1 MLFHPIIN
9 QLANLDMTFLVK
21 PAENQCIEGQTACF
35 CPFCQKEAANDDA
48 GSKAKQT
55 PHLIIYKDERGG
67 LYNGVGVDDDRQA
80 EHGAVRWMCTKTG
93 KHGYGAL
100 ELYAAMRNLPM
111 HGASLLRLC
120 HDLVVR
126 VYGDAENVRAK
137 YPMLFSKMDYR
148 TIAVQN
154 IDTFSFIPKVDF
166 NPQELAALGCE
177 VTMVKGLPSF
187 GFGRDFN
194 TKMLNDDFRIYAVD
208 QVTLPNAVRDG
219 KQVSEVIYGTPWNPL
234 FVCFATDVIAPQ
246 GSCGCLFRPAMQQP
260 PIVFSTT
267 EEHSVKK
274 VSRWLMGDKSLV
286 VDVGLKKKYS
296 VGGVEELKAGIGT
309 HDRYVADLNSML
321 FGKKADVMING
332 GTNNIGDLESSQL
345 SENGAGVADKKTM
358 AVAGRFSF
366 KGKTFDDNIRGDYTV
381 GSDRG
386 HQISRTATENYLQGG
401 NLFTASDNDSH
412 DKSSWITSRNFFCKR
427 FKRQIVKASLM
438 VFYNKSRQMGQS
450 RSAMADVKPLD
461 NTAWLDSLSQWE
473 AATPSP
479 FRGAINRVMAQNL
492 TRQTTLNTLMSI
504 SSRLAFGKSKG
515 RYGNMI
521 DWSLRLKYNTGNGK
535 TFNINDLY
543 YFDEGS
549 RDFRDNY
556 YDKPSKSYSVNLQ
569 ASYAH
574 RLTSKADHVNSLFA
588 YFSASVLHAY
598 DTSDNNL
605 YRLDQLADYTQGRYP
620 LGMLPSAADDL
631 FDVLDET
638 NSSHN
643 SSRNTMA
650 DGSLRLEM
658 RHGDGMT
665 RPQLTAKLTL
675 PLTWQHERISYT
687 QKRHYGKPRSSALFS
702 PKVEAGYSRT
712 DSLGTRSVNF
722 NYATT
727 PSLPQ
732 LLTLLGVRNDDDP
745 LFIRL
750 GNANLRQS
758 RNHTFELTFNTMSNG
773 KCNTSWA
780 LSTGANILQDALG
793 TKVTYDRATGQTTS
807 QQVNVNG
814 NWSANA
820 SITLNRGLDANHNLD
835 LSASLKSDYSRNVDL
850 NHTATGSDDAKS
862 KVYTLN
868 TSGSLTFSYH
878 KSRNFMA
885 MLIAT
890 VNNNR
895 VTGSRDDFMA
905 TNATTYFATAKVM
918 VKLPLGFEL
927 TNNINEMKRTG
938 FNDDSMNDNSLVWNA
953 RLSKTFLK
961 GALSVNLDAFDIL
974 GQISQTQV
982 VMDSQGRTETWANT
996 LPRYVLLHCSY
1007 KLNLGK
1013 KR

>member
-1 MLFHPIIN
+1 MIRLLF
-9 QLANLDMTFLVK
+9 LFLLFS
-21 PAENQCIEGQTACF
+21 PLSLF
-35 CPFCQKEAANDDA
+35 
-48 GSKAKQT
+48 AKDIVGT
-55 PHLIIYKDERGG
+55 VSSTKDGIHL
-67 LYNGVGVDDDRQA
+67 VGCNV
-80 EHGAVRWMCTKTG
+80 
-93 KHGYGAL
+93 
-100 ELYAAMRNLPM
+100 
-111 HGASLLRLC
+111 SLLSVKDSSVICDTQTMKTSFYNRYSYKLPVQN
-120 HDLVVR
+120 DSTYLLRFSMVGYKTVYKTVR
-126 VYGDAENVRAK
+126 VKIAQSMNQMVVENVRLEEESKALPEVVVK
-137 YPMLFSKMDYR
+137 ATKIKMVMKGDTIVYNADAFALAEGSMLD
-148 TIAVQN
+148 
-154 IDTFSFIPKVDF
+154 
-166 NPQELAALGCE
+166 ALVSQLPGCKL
-177 VTMVKGLPSF
+177 VKG
-187 GFGRDFN
+187 
-194 TKMLNDDFRIYAVD
+194 
-208 QVTLPNAVRDG
+208 
-219 KQVSEVIYGTPWNPL
+219 VIYVNGQRVTSLLVNGRNFFSGDAKL
-234 FVCFATDVIAPQ
+234 AL
-246 GSCGCLFRPAMQQP
+246 SHLPAY
-260 PIVFSTT
+260 VVDK
-267 EEHSVKK
+267 VKVYK
-274 VSRWLMGDKSLV
+274 HDGEASRLMGEDMGDKSLV

-296 VGGVEELKAGIGT
+296 VGAVEELKAGIGT

-321 FGKKADVMING
+321 FGKKADVMVNG

-345 SENGAGVADKKTM
+345 SENGAGVVDKKTM
-358 AVAGRFSF
+358 AVAGLFSF

-381 GSDRG
+381 GTDRG
-386 HQISRTATENYLQGG
+386 HQLSRTATENYLQGG
-401 NLFTASDNDSH
+401 NMFTASDNDSH
-412 DKSSWITSRNFFCKR
+412 DKSSWVTSRNFFGKR
-427 FKRQIVKASLM
+427 LKSQIVKASLM
-438 VFYNKSRQMGQS
+438 VFYNKSRRLGVS
-450 RSAMADVKPLD
+450 RSGMADVKPLD
-461 NTAWLDSLSQWE
+461 NTVWLDSLTQWE
-473 AATPSP
+473 AATTSP

-620 LGMLPSAADDL
+620 LGMLPSAAGDL

-643 SSRNTMA
+643 SGRNTMA

-687 QKRHYGKPRSSALFS
+687 QKRHYGKSRSSALFS

-758 RNHTFELTFNTMSNG
+758 RNHTFGLTFNTMSNG
-773 KCNTSWA
+773 KYNTSWA

-835 LSASLKSDYSRNVDL
+835 LSASLNSDYSRNVDL

-868 TSGSLTFSYH
+868 TSGSLTLSYH
-878 KSRNFMA
+878 KSRNFM
-885 MLIAT
+885 
-890 VNNNR
+890 
-895 VTGSRDDFMA
+895 D
-905 TNATTYFATAKVM
+905 
-918 VKLPLGFEL
+918 
-927 TNNINEMKRTG
+927 
-938 FNDDSMNDNSLVWNA
+938 DNSLVWNA

-996 LPRYVLLHCSY
+996 LPRYVLLRCSY

>member
-1 MLFHPIIN
+1 MIRLLLLFLLFSPLSLFAKDIVGTVSSTKDGIH
-9 QLANLDMTFLVK
+9 LVGC
-21 PAENQCIEGQTACF
+21 N
-35 CPFCQKEAANDDA
+35 
-48 GSKAKQT
+48 
-55 PHLIIYKDERGG
+55 
-67 LYNGVGVDDDRQA
+67 V
-80 EHGAVRWMCTKTG
+80 
-93 KHGYGAL
+93 
-100 ELYAAMRNLPM
+100 
-111 HGASLLRLC
+111 SLLSVKDSSVICDTQTMETSFYNRYSYKLPVQN
-120 HDLVVR
+120 DSTYLLRFSMVGYKTVYKAIRVKMAQSMNQMVV
-126 VYGDAENVRAK
+126 ENVRLEEESKALPEVVVK
-137 YPMLFSKMDYR
+137 ATKIKMVMKGDTIVYNADAFALAEGSMLD
-148 TIAVQN
+148 
-154 IDTFSFIPKVDF
+154 
-166 NPQELAALGCE
+166 ALVSQLPGCKL
-177 VTMVKGLPSF
+177 VKG
-187 GFGRDFN
+187 
-194 TKMLNDDFRIYAVD
+194 
-208 QVTLPNAVRDG
+208 
-219 KQVSEVIYGTPWNPL
+219 VIYVNGQRVTSLLVNGRNFFSGDAKL
-234 FVCFATDVIAPQ
+234 AL
-246 GSCGCLFRPAMQQP
+246 SHLPAY
-260 PIVFSTT
+260 VVDK
-267 EEHSVKK
+267 VKVYK
-274 VSRWLMGDKSLV
+274 HDGEASRLMGEDMGDKSLV

-296 VGGVEELKAGIGT
+296 VGAVEELKAGIGT

-321 FGKKADVMING
+321 FGKKADVMVNG

-345 SENGAGVADKKTM
+345 SENGAGVVDKKTM
-358 AVAGRFSF
+358 AVAGLFSF

-381 GSDRG
+381 GTDRG
-386 HQISRTATENYLQGG
+386 HQLSRTATENYLQGG
-401 NLFTASDNDSH
+401 NMFTASDNDSH
-412 DKSSWITSRNFFCKR
+412 DKSSWVTSRNFFGKR
-427 FKRQIVKASLM
+427 LKSQIVKASLM
-438 VFYNKSRQMGQS
+438 VFYNKSRRLGVS
-450 RSAMADVKPLD
+450 RSGMADVKPLD
-461 NTAWLDSLSQWE
+461 NTVWLDSLTQWE
-473 AATPSP
+473 AATTSP

-643 SSRNTMA
+643 SGRNTMA

-687 QKRHYGKPRSSALFS
+687 QKRHYGKSRSSALFS

-773 KCNTSWA
+773 KYNTSWA

-835 LSASLKSDYSRNVDL
+835 LSASLRSDYSRNVDL

-868 TSGSLTFSYH
+868 TSGSLTLSYH
-878 KSRNFMA
+878 KSRNFM
-885 MLIAT
+885 
-890 VNNNR
+890 
-895 VTGSRDDFMA
+895 D
-905 TNATTYFATAKVM
+905 
-918 VKLPLGFEL
+918 
-927 TNNINEMKRTG
+927 
-938 FNDDSMNDNSLVWNA
+938 DNSLVWNA

-996 LPRYVLLHCSY
+996 LPRYVLLRCSY
-1007 KLNLGK
+1007 KLNLGQ

>member
-1 MLFHPIIN
+1 MIRLLLLFLLFSPLSLFAKDIVGTVSSTKDGIHLVGCNVSLLSVKDSSVICDTQTMETSFYNRYSYKLPVQNDSTYLLRFSMVGYKTVYKAIRVKMAQSMNQMVVEDVRLEEESKALPEVVVKATKIKMVMKGDTIVYNADAFAPAEGSMLDALVS
-9 QLANLDMTFLVK
+9 QLPGCKLVK
-21 PAENQCIEGQTACF
+21 GVIYVNGQRVT
-35 CPFCQKEAANDDA
+35 
-48 GSKAKQT
+48 
-55 PHLIIYKDERGG
+55 
-67 LYNGVGVDDDRQA
+67 
-80 EHGAVRWMCTKTG
+80 
-93 KHGYGAL
+93 
-100 ELYAAMRNLPM
+100 
-111 HGASLLRLC
+111 SLLVNGRNFFS
-120 HDLVVR
+120 
-126 VYGDAENVRAK
+126 GDAKLALSHLPAYVV
-137 YPMLFSKMDYR
+137 D
-148 TIAVQN
+148 
-154 IDTFSFIPKVDF
+154 KVK
-166 NPQELAALGCE
+166 
-177 VTMVKGLPSF
+177 VYKH
-187 GFGRDFN
+187 
-194 TKMLNDDFRIYAVD
+194 
-208 QVTLPNAVRDG
+208 DG
-219 KQVSEVIYGTPWNPL
+219 E
-234 FVCFATDVIAPQ
+234 A
-246 GSCGCLFRPAMQQP
+246 
-260 PIVFSTT
+260 
-267 EEHSVKK
+267 
-274 VSRWLMGDKSLV
+274 SRLMGEDMGDKSLV

-296 VGGVEELKAGIGT
+296 VGAVEELKAGIGT

-321 FGKKADVMING
+321 FGKKADVMVNG

-345 SENGAGVADKKTM
+345 SENGAGVVDKKTM

-381 GSDRG
+381 GTDRG
-386 HQISRTATENYLQGG
+386 HQLSRTATENYLQGG
-401 NLFTASDNDSH
+401 NMFTASDNDSH
-412 DKSSWITSRNFFCKR
+412 DKNSWVTSRNFFGKR
-427 FKRQIVKASLM
+427 LKSQIVKASLM
-438 VFYNKSRQMGQS
+438 VFYNKSRRLGVS
-450 RSAMADVKPLD
+450 RSGMADVKPLD
-461 NTAWLDSLSQWE
+461 NTVWLDSLTQWE
-473 AATPSP
+473 AATTSP

-620 LGMLPSAADDL
+620 LGMLPSAAGDL

-643 SSRNTMA
+643 SGRNTMA

-687 QKRHYGKPRSSALFS
+687 QKRHYGKSRSSALFS

-758 RNHTFELTFNTMSNG
+758 RNHTFGLTFNTMSNG
-773 KCNTSWA
+773 KYNTSWA
-780 LSTGANILQDALG
+780 LSTGANILQYALG

-835 LSASLKSDYSRNVDL
+835 LSASLNSDYSRNVDL

-868 TSGSLTFSYH
+868 TSGSLTLSYH
-878 KSRNFMA
+878 KSRNFM
-885 MLIAT
+885 
-890 VNNNR
+890 
-895 VTGSRDDFMA
+895 D
-905 TNATTYFATAKVM
+905 
-918 VKLPLGFEL
+918 
-927 TNNINEMKRTG
+927 
-938 FNDDSMNDNSLVWNA
+938 DNSLVWNA

-996 LPRYVLLHCSY
+996 LPRYVLLRCSY
-1007 KLNLGK
+1007 KLNLGQ

>member
-1 MLFHPIIN
+1 MIRLLLLFLLFSPLSLFAKDIVGTVSSTKDGIH
-9 QLANLDMTFLVK
+9 LVGC
-21 PAENQCIEGQTACF
+21 N
-35 CPFCQKEAANDDA
+35 
-48 GSKAKQT
+48 
-55 PHLIIYKDERGG
+55 
-67 LYNGVGVDDDRQA
+67 V
-80 EHGAVRWMCTKTG
+80 
-93 KHGYGAL
+93 
-100 ELYAAMRNLPM
+100 
-111 HGASLLRLC
+111 SLLSVKDSSVICDTQTMKTSFYNRYSYKLPVQN
-120 HDLVVR
+120 DSTYLLRFSMVGYKTVYKAIR
-126 VYGDAENVRAK
+126 VKMAQSMNQMEVENVRLEEESKALPEVVVK
-137 YPMLFSKMDYR
+137 ATKIKMVMKGDTIVYNADAFALAEGSMLD
-148 TIAVQN
+148 
-154 IDTFSFIPKVDF
+154 
-166 NPQELAALGCE
+166 ALVSQLPGCKL
-177 VTMVKGLPSF
+177 VKG
-187 GFGRDFN
+187 
-194 TKMLNDDFRIYAVD
+194 
-208 QVTLPNAVRDG
+208 
-219 KQVSEVIYGTPWNPL
+219 VIYVNGQRVTSLLVNGRNFFSGDAKL
-234 FVCFATDVIAPQ
+234 AL
-246 GSCGCLFRPAMQQP
+246 SHLPAY
-260 PIVFSTT
+260 VVDK
-267 EEHSVKK
+267 VKVYK
-274 VSRWLMGDKSLV
+274 HDGEASRLMGEDMGDKSLV

-296 VGGVEELKAGIGT
+296 VGAVEELKAGIGT

-321 FGKKADVMING
+321 FGKKADVMVNG

-345 SENGAGVADKKTM
+345 SENGAGVVDKKTM
-358 AVAGRFSF
+358 AVAGLFSF

-381 GSDRG
+381 GTDRG
-386 HQISRTATENYLQGG
+386 HQLSRTATENYLQGG
-401 NLFTASDNDSH
+401 NMFTASDNDSH
-412 DKSSWITSRNFFCKR
+412 DKSSWVTSRNFFGKR
-427 FKRQIVKASLM
+427 LKSQIVKASLM
-438 VFYNKSRQMGQS
+438 VFYNKSRRLGVS
-450 RSAMADVKPLD
+450 RSGMADVKPLD
-461 NTAWLDSLSQWE
+461 NTVWLDSLTQWE
-473 AATPSP
+473 AATTSP

-620 LGMLPSAADDL
+620 LGMLPSAAGDL

-643 SSRNTMA
+643 SGRNTMA

-687 QKRHYGKPRSSALFS
+687 QKRHYGKSRSSALFS

-758 RNHTFELTFNTMSNG
+758 RNHTFGLTFNTMSNG
-773 KCNTSWA
+773 KYNTSWA

-835 LSASLKSDYSRNVDL
+835 LSASLNSDYSRNVDL

-868 TSGSLTFSYH
+868 TSGSLTLSYH
-878 KSRNFMA
+878 KSRNFM
-885 MLIAT
+885 
-890 VNNNR
+890 
-895 VTGSRDDFMA
+895 D
-905 TNATTYFATAKVM
+905 
-918 VKLPLGFEL
+918 
-927 TNNINEMKRTG
+927 
-938 FNDDSMNDNSLVWNA
+938 DNSLVWNA

-996 LPRYVLLHCSY
+996 LPRYVLLRCSY
-1007 KLNLGK
+1007 KLNLGQ

>member
-1 MLFHPIIN
+1 MIRLLLLFLLFSPLSLFAKDIVGTVSSTKDGIH
-9 QLANLDMTFLVK
+9 LVGC
-21 PAENQCIEGQTACF
+21 N
-35 CPFCQKEAANDDA
+35 
-48 GSKAKQT
+48 
-55 PHLIIYKDERGG
+55 
-67 LYNGVGVDDDRQA
+67 V
-80 EHGAVRWMCTKTG
+80 
-93 KHGYGAL
+93 
-100 ELYAAMRNLPM
+100 
-111 HGASLLRLC
+111 SLLSVKDSSVICDTQTMETSFYNRYSYKLPVQN
-120 HDLVVR
+120 DSTYLLRFSMVGYKTVYKAIRVKMAQSMNQMVV
-126 VYGDAENVRAK
+126 ENVRLEEESKALPEVVVK
-137 YPMLFSKMDYR
+137 ATKIKMVMKGDTIVYNADAFALAEGSMLD
-148 TIAVQN
+148 
-154 IDTFSFIPKVDF
+154 
-166 NPQELAALGCE
+166 ALVSQLPGCKL
-177 VTMVKGLPSF
+177 VKG
-187 GFGRDFN
+187 
-194 TKMLNDDFRIYAVD
+194 
-208 QVTLPNAVRDG
+208 
-219 KQVSEVIYGTPWNPL
+219 VIYVNGQRVTSLLVNGRNFFSGDAKL
-234 FVCFATDVIAPQ
+234 AL
-246 GSCGCLFRPAMQQP
+246 SHLPAY
-260 PIVFSTT
+260 VVDK
-267 EEHSVKK
+267 VKVYK
-274 VSRWLMGDKSLV
+274 HDGEASRLMGEDMGDKSLV

-296 VGGVEELKAGIGT
+296 VGAVEELKAGIGT

-321 FGKKADVMING
+321 FGKKADVMVNG

-345 SENGAGVADKKTM
+345 SENGAGVVDKKTM
-358 AVAGRFSF
+358 AVAGLFSF

-381 GSDRG
+381 GTDRG
-386 HQISRTATENYLQGG
+386 HQLSRTATENYLQGG
-401 NLFTASDNDSH
+401 NMFTASDNDSH
-412 DKSSWITSRNFFCKR
+412 DKSSWVTSRNFFGKR
-427 FKRQIVKASLM
+427 LKSQIVKASLM
-438 VFYNKSRQMGQS
+438 VFYNKSRRLGVS
-450 RSAMADVKPLD
+450 RSGMADVKPLD
-461 NTAWLDSLSQWE
+461 NTVWLDSLTQWE
-473 AATPSP
+473 AATTSP

-620 LGMLPSAADDL
+620 LGMLPSAAGDL

-643 SSRNTMA
+643 SGRNTMA

-687 QKRHYGKPRSSALFS
+687 QKRHYGKSRSSALFS

-758 RNHTFELTFNTMSNG
+758 RNHTFGMTFNTMSNG
-773 KCNTSWA
+773 KYNTSWA

-835 LSASLKSDYSRNVDL
+835 LSASLNSDYSRNVDL

-868 TSGSLTFSYH
+868 TSGSLTLSYH
-878 KSRNFMA
+878 KSRNFM
-885 MLIAT
+885 
-890 VNNNR
+890 
-895 VTGSRDDFMA
+895 D
-905 TNATTYFATAKVM
+905 
-918 VKLPLGFEL
+918 
-927 TNNINEMKRTG
+927 
-938 FNDDSMNDNSLVWNA
+938 DNSLVWNA

-996 LPRYVLLHCSY
+996 LPRYVLLRCSY
-1007 KLNLGK
+1007 KLNLGQ

>member
-1 MLFHPIIN
+1 MIRLLF
-9 QLANLDMTFLVK
+9 LFLLFS
-21 PAENQCIEGQTACF
+21 PLSLF
-35 CPFCQKEAANDDA
+35 
-48 GSKAKQT
+48 AKDIVGT
-55 PHLIIYKDERGG
+55 VSSTKDGIHL
-67 LYNGVGVDDDRQA
+67 VGCNV
-80 EHGAVRWMCTKTG
+80 
-93 KHGYGAL
+93 
-100 ELYAAMRNLPM
+100 
-111 HGASLLRLC
+111 SLLSVKDSSVICDTQTMETSFYNRYSYKLPVQN
-120 HDLVVR
+120 DSTYLLRFSMVGYKTVYKAIRVKMAQSMNQMVV
-126 VYGDAENVRAK
+126 ENVRLEEESKALPEVVVK
-137 YPMLFSKMDYR
+137 ATKIKMVMKGDTIVYNADAFALAEGSMLD
-148 TIAVQN
+148 
-154 IDTFSFIPKVDF
+154 
-166 NPQELAALGCE
+166 ALVSQLPGCKL
-177 VTMVKGLPSF
+177 VKG
-187 GFGRDFN
+187 
-194 TKMLNDDFRIYAVD
+194 
-208 QVTLPNAVRDG
+208 
-219 KQVSEVIYGTPWNPL
+219 VIYVNGQRVTSLLVNGRNFFSGDAKL
-234 FVCFATDVIAPQ
+234 AL
-246 GSCGCLFRPAMQQP
+246 SHLPAY
-260 PIVFSTT
+260 VVDK
-267 EEHSVKK
+267 VKVYK
-274 VSRWLMGDKSLV
+274 HDGEASRLMGEDMGDKSLV

-296 VGGVEELKAGIGT
+296 VGAVEELKAGIGT

-321 FGKKADVMING
+321 FGKKADVMVNG

-345 SENGAGVADKKTM
+345 SENGAGVVDKKTM

-381 GSDRG
+381 GTDRG
-386 HQISRTATENYLQGG
+386 HQLSRTATENYLQGG
-401 NLFTASDNDSH
+401 NMFTASDNDSH
-412 DKSSWITSRNFFCKR
+412 DKNSWVTSRNFFGKR
-427 FKRQIVKASLM
+427 LKSQIVKASLM
-438 VFYNKSRQMGQS
+438 VFYNKSRRLGVS
-450 RSAMADVKPLD
+450 RSGMADVKPLD
-461 NTAWLDSLSQWE
+461 NTVWLDSLTQWE
-473 AATPSP
+473 AATTSP

-620 LGMLPSAADDL
+620 LGMLPSAAVDL

-643 SSRNTMA
+643 SGRNTMA

-687 QKRHYGKPRSSALFS
+687 QKRHYGKSRSSALFS

-773 KCNTSWA
+773 KYNTSWA
-780 LSTGANILQDALG
+780 LRTGANILQDALG

-835 LSASLKSDYSRNVDL
+835 LSASLNSDYSRNVDL

-868 TSGSLTFSYH
+868 TSGSLTLSYH
-878 KSRNFMA
+878 KSRNFM
-885 MLIAT
+885 
-890 VNNNR
+890 
-895 VTGSRDDFMA
+895 D
-905 TNATTYFATAKVM
+905 
-918 VKLPLGFEL
+918 
-927 TNNINEMKRTG
+927 
-938 FNDDSMNDNSLVWNA
+938 DNSLVWNA

-996 LPRYVLLHCSY
+996 LPRYVLLRCSY
-1007 KLNLGK
+1007 KLNLGQ

>member
-1 MLFHPIIN
+1 MIRLLF
-9 QLANLDMTFLVK
+9 LFLLFS
-21 PAENQCIEGQTACF
+21 PLSLF
-35 CPFCQKEAANDDA
+35 
-48 GSKAKQT
+48 AKDIVGT
-55 PHLIIYKDERGG
+55 VSSTKDGIHL
-67 LYNGVGVDDDRQA
+67 VGCNV
-80 EHGAVRWMCTKTG
+80 
-93 KHGYGAL
+93 
-100 ELYAAMRNLPM
+100 
-111 HGASLLRLC
+111 SLLSVKDSSVICDTQTMETSFYNRYSYKLPVQN
-120 HDLVVR
+120 DSTYLLRFSMVGYKTVYKAIR
-126 VYGDAENVRAK
+126 VKMAQSMNQMEVENVRLEEESKALPEVVVK
-137 YPMLFSKMDYR
+137 ATKIKMVMKGDTIVYNADAFALAEGSMLD
-148 TIAVQN
+148 
-154 IDTFSFIPKVDF
+154 
-166 NPQELAALGCE
+166 ALVSQLPGCKL
-177 VTMVKGLPSF
+177 VKG
-187 GFGRDFN
+187 
-194 TKMLNDDFRIYAVD
+194 
-208 QVTLPNAVRDG
+208 
-219 KQVSEVIYGTPWNPL
+219 VIYVNGQRVTSLLVNGRNFFSGDAKL
-234 FVCFATDVIAPQ
+234 AL
-246 GSCGCLFRPAMQQP
+246 SHLPAY
-260 PIVFSTT
+260 VVDK
-267 EEHSVKK
+267 VKVYK
-274 VSRWLMGDKSLV
+274 HDGEASRLMGEDMGDKSLV

-296 VGGVEELKAGIGT
+296 VGAVEELKAGIGT

-321 FGKKADVMING
+321 FGKKADVMVNG

-345 SENGAGVADKKTM
+345 SENGAGVVDKKTM
-358 AVAGRFSF
+358 AVAGLFSF

-381 GSDRG
+381 GTDRG
-386 HQISRTATENYLQGG
+386 HQLSRTATENYLQGG
-401 NLFTASDNDSH
+401 NMFTASDNDSH
-412 DKSSWITSRNFFCKR
+412 DKSSWVTSRNFFGKR
-427 FKRQIVKASLM
+427 LKSQIVKASLM
-438 VFYNKSRQMGQS
+438 VFYNKSRRLGVS
-450 RSAMADVKPLD
+450 RSGMADVKPLD
-461 NTAWLDSLSQWE
+461 NTVWLDSLTQWE
-473 AATPSP
+473 AATTSP

-620 LGMLPSAADDL
+620 LGMLPSAAGDL

-643 SSRNTMA
+643 SGRNTMA

-687 QKRHYGKPRSSALFS
+687 QKRHYGKSRSSALFS

-758 RNHTFELTFNTMSNG
+758 RNHTFGLTFNTMSNG
-773 KCNTSWA
+773 KYNTSWA
-780 LSTGANILQDALG
+780 LSTGANILQYALG

-835 LSASLKSDYSRNVDL
+835 LSASLNSDYSRNVDL

-868 TSGSLTFSYH
+868 TSGSLTLSYH
-878 KSRNFMA
+878 KSRNFM
-885 MLIAT
+885 
-890 VNNNR
+890 
-895 VTGSRDDFMA
+895 D
-905 TNATTYFATAKVM
+905 
-918 VKLPLGFEL
+918 
-927 TNNINEMKRTG
+927 
-938 FNDDSMNDNSLVWNA
+938 DNSLVWNA
-953 RLSKTFLK
+953 RLSKTFLN

-996 LPRYVLLHCSY
+996 LPRYVLLRCSY
-1007 KLNLGK
+1007 KLNLGQ

>member
-1 MLFHPIIN
+1 MIRLLLLFLLFSPLSLFAKDIVGTVSSTKDGIH
-9 QLANLDMTFLVK
+9 LVGC
-21 PAENQCIEGQTACF
+21 N
-35 CPFCQKEAANDDA
+35 
-48 GSKAKQT
+48 
-55 PHLIIYKDERGG
+55 
-67 LYNGVGVDDDRQA
+67 V
-80 EHGAVRWMCTKTG
+80 
-93 KHGYGAL
+93 
-100 ELYAAMRNLPM
+100 
-111 HGASLLRLC
+111 SLLSVKDSSVICDTQTMETSFYNRYSYKLPVQN
-120 HDLVVR
+120 DSTYLLRFSMVGYKTVYKAIWVKMAQSMNQMVV
-126 VYGDAENVRAK
+126 ENVRLEEESKALPEVVVK
-137 YPMLFSKMDYR
+137 ATKIKMVMKGDTIVYNADAFALAEGSMLD
-148 TIAVQN
+148 
-154 IDTFSFIPKVDF
+154 
-166 NPQELAALGCE
+166 ALVSQLPGCKL
-177 VTMVKGLPSF
+177 VKG
-187 GFGRDFN
+187 
-194 TKMLNDDFRIYAVD
+194 
-208 QVTLPNAVRDG
+208 
-219 KQVSEVIYGTPWNPL
+219 VIYVNGQRVTSLLVNGRNFFSGDAKL
-234 FVCFATDVIAPQ
+234 AL
-246 GSCGCLFRPAMQQP
+246 SHLPAY
-260 PIVFSTT
+260 VVDK
-267 EEHSVKK
+267 VKVYK
-274 VSRWLMGDKSLV
+274 HDGEASRLMGEDMGDKSLV

-296 VGGVEELKAGIGT
+296 VGAVEELKAGIGT

-321 FGKKADVMING
+321 FGKKADVMVNG

-345 SENGAGVADKKTM
+345 SENGAGVVDKKTM
-358 AVAGRFSF
+358 AVAGLFSF

-381 GSDRG
+381 GTDRG
-386 HQISRTATENYLQGG
+386 HQLSRTATENYLQGG
-401 NLFTASDNDSH
+401 NMFTASDNDSH
-412 DKSSWITSRNFFCKR
+412 DKSSWVTSRNFFGKR
-427 FKRQIVKASLM
+427 LKSQIVKASLM
-438 VFYNKSRQMGQS
+438 VFYNKSRRLGGS
-450 RSAMADVKPLD
+450 RSGMADVKPLD
-461 NTAWLDSLSQWE
+461 NTVWLDSLTQWE
-473 AATPSP
+473 AATTSP

-620 LGMLPSAADDL
+620 LGMLPSAAGDL

-643 SSRNTMA
+643 SGRNTMA

-687 QKRHYGKPRSSALFS
+687 QKRHYGKSRSSALFS

-773 KCNTSWA
+773 KYNTSWA

-835 LSASLKSDYSRNVDL
+835 LSASLRSDYSRNVDL

-868 TSGSLTFSYH
+868 TSGSLTLSYH
-878 KSRNFMA
+878 KSRNFM
-885 MLIAT
+885 
-890 VNNNR
+890 
-895 VTGSRDDFMA
+895 D
-905 TNATTYFATAKVM
+905 
-918 VKLPLGFEL
+918 
-927 TNNINEMKRTG
+927 
-938 FNDDSMNDNSLVWNA
+938 DNSLVWNA

-996 LPRYVLLHCSY
+996 LPRYVLLRCSY
-1007 KLNLGK
+1007 KLNLGQ

>member
-1 MLFHPIIN
+1 MIRLLF
-9 QLANLDMTFLVK
+9 LFLLFS
-21 PAENQCIEGQTACF
+21 PLSLF
-35 CPFCQKEAANDDA
+35 
-48 GSKAKQT
+48 AKDIVGT
-55 PHLIIYKDERGG
+55 VSSTKDGIHL
-67 LYNGVGVDDDRQA
+67 VGCNV
-80 EHGAVRWMCTKTG
+80 
-93 KHGYGAL
+93 
-100 ELYAAMRNLPM
+100 
-111 HGASLLRLC
+111 SLLSVKDSSVICDTQTMETSFYNRYSYKLPVQN
-120 HDLVVR
+120 DSTYLLRFSMVGYKTVYKAIRVKMAQSMNQMVV
-126 VYGDAENVRAK
+126 ENVRLEEESKALPEVVVK
-137 YPMLFSKMDYR
+137 ATKIKMVMKGDTIVYNADAFALAEGSMLD
-148 TIAVQN
+148 
-154 IDTFSFIPKVDF
+154 
-166 NPQELAALGCE
+166 ALVSQLPGCKL
-177 VTMVKGLPSF
+177 VKG
-187 GFGRDFN
+187 
-194 TKMLNDDFRIYAVD
+194 
-208 QVTLPNAVRDG
+208 
-219 KQVSEVIYGTPWNPL
+219 VIYVNGQRVTSLLVNGRNFFSGDAKL
-234 FVCFATDVIAPQ
+234 AL
-246 GSCGCLFRPAMQQP
+246 SHLPAY
-260 PIVFSTT
+260 VVDK
-267 EEHSVKK
+267 VKVYK
-274 VSRWLMGDKSLV
+274 HDGEASRLMGEDMGDKSLV

-296 VGGVEELKAGIGT
+296 VGAVEELKAGIGT

-321 FGKKADVMING
+321 FGKKADVMVNG

-345 SENGAGVADKKTM
+345 SENGAGVVDKKTM
-358 AVAGRFSF
+358 AVAGLFSF

-381 GSDRG
+381 GTDRG
-386 HQISRTATENYLQGG
+386 HQLSRTATENYLQGG
-401 NLFTASDNDSH
+401 NMFTASDNDSH
-412 DKSSWITSRNFFCKR
+412 DKSSWVTSRNFFGKR
-427 FKRQIVKASLM
+427 LKSQIVKASLM
-438 VFYNKSRQMGQS
+438 VFYNKSRRLGVS
-450 RSAMADVKPLD
+450 RSGMADVKPLD
-461 NTAWLDSLSQWE
+461 NTVWLDSLTQWE
-473 AATPSP
+473 AATTSP

-620 LGMLPSAADDL
+620 LGMLPSAAGDL

-643 SSRNTMA
+643 SGRNTMA

-687 QKRHYGKPRSSALFS
+687 QKRHYGKSRSSALFS

-758 RNHTFELTFNTMSNG
+758 RDHTFGLTFNTMSNG
-773 KCNTSWA
+773 KYNTSWA

-835 LSASLKSDYSRNVDL
+835 LSASLNSDYSRNVDL

-868 TSGSLTFSYH
+868 TSGSLTLSYH
-878 KSRNFMA
+878 KSRNFM
-885 MLIAT
+885 
-890 VNNNR
+890 
-895 VTGSRDDFMA
+895 D
-905 TNATTYFATAKVM
+905 
-918 VKLPLGFEL
+918 
-927 TNNINEMKRTG
+927 
-938 FNDDSMNDNSLVWNA
+938 DNSLVWNA

-996 LPRYVLLHCSY
+996 LPRYVLLRCSY
-1007 KLNLGK
+1007 KLNLGQ

>member
-1 MLFHPIIN
+1 MIRLLLLFLLFSPLSLFAKDIVGTVSSTKDGIH
-9 QLANLDMTFLVK
+9 LVGC
-21 PAENQCIEGQTACF
+21 N
-35 CPFCQKEAANDDA
+35 
-48 GSKAKQT
+48 
-55 PHLIIYKDERGG
+55 
-67 LYNGVGVDDDRQA
+67 V
-80 EHGAVRWMCTKTG
+80 
-93 KHGYGAL
+93 
-100 ELYAAMRNLPM
+100 
-111 HGASLLRLC
+111 SLLSVKDSSVICDTQTMETSFYNRYSYKLPVQN
-120 HDLVVR
+120 DSTYLLRFSMVGYKTVYKAIRVKMAQSMNQMVV
-126 VYGDAENVRAK
+126 ENVRLEEESKALPEVVVK
-137 YPMLFSKMDYR
+137 ATKIKMVMKGDTIVYNADAFALAEGSMLD
-148 TIAVQN
+148 
-154 IDTFSFIPKVDF
+154 
-166 NPQELAALGCE
+166 ALVSQLPGCKL
-177 VTMVKGLPSF
+177 VKG
-187 GFGRDFN
+187 
-194 TKMLNDDFRIYAVD
+194 
-208 QVTLPNAVRDG
+208 
-219 KQVSEVIYGTPWNPL
+219 VIYVNGQRVTSLLVNGRNFFSGDAKL
-234 FVCFATDVIAPQ
+234 AL
-246 GSCGCLFRPAMQQP
+246 SHLPAY
-260 PIVFSTT
+260 VVDK
-267 EEHSVKK
+267 VKVYK
-274 VSRWLMGDKSLV
+274 HDGEASRLMGEDMGDKSLV

-296 VGGVEELKAGIGT
+296 VGAVEELKAGIGT

-321 FGKKADVMING
+321 FGKKADVMVNG

-345 SENGAGVADKKTM
+345 SENGAGVVDKKTM

-381 GSDRG
+381 GTDRG
-386 HQISRTATENYLQGG
+386 HQLSRTATENYLQGG
-401 NLFTASDNDSH
+401 NMFTASDNDSH
-412 DKSSWITSRNFFCKR
+412 DKSSWVTSRNFFGKR
-427 FKRQIVKASLM
+427 LKSQIVKASLM
-438 VFYNKSRQMGQS
+438 VFYNKSRRLGVS
-450 RSAMADVKPLD
+450 RSGMADVKPLD
-461 NTAWLDSLSQWE
+461 NTVWLDSLTQWE
-473 AATPSP
+473 AATTSP

-504 SSRLAFGKSKG
+504 SSRSAFGKSKG

-620 LGMLPSAADDL
+620 LGMLPSAAGDL

-643 SSRNTMA
+643 SGRNTMA

-687 QKRHYGKPRSSALFS
+687 QKRHYGKSRSSALFS

-758 RNHTFELTFNTMSNG
+758 RNHTFGLTFNTMSNG
-773 KCNTSWA
+773 KYNTSWA

-835 LSASLKSDYSRNVDL
+835 LSASLNSDYSRNVDL

-868 TSGSLTFSYH
+868 TSGSLTLSYH
-878 KSRNFMA
+878 KSRNFM
-885 MLIAT
+885 
-890 VNNNR
+890 
-895 VTGSRDDFMA
+895 D
-905 TNATTYFATAKVM
+905 
-918 VKLPLGFEL
+918 
-927 TNNINEMKRTG
+927 
-938 FNDDSMNDNSLVWNA
+938 DNSLVWNA

-996 LPRYVLLHCSY
+996 LPRYVLLRCSY
-1007 KLNLGK
+1007 KLNLGQ

>member
-1 MLFHPIIN
+1 MIRLLFLFLLFSPLSLFAKDIVGTVSSTKDGIHLVGCNVSLLSVKDSSVICDTQTMETSFYNRYSYKLPVQNDSTYLLRFSMVGYKTVYKAIWVKMAQSMN
-9 QLANLDMTFLVK
+9 QMVVEDVRL
-21 PAENQCIEGQTACF
+21 EE
-35 CPFCQKEAANDDA
+35 E
-48 GSKAKQT
+48 SKALPEVVVKATKIKMVMKGDTIVYNADAFALAEGSMLDALVSQL
-55 PHLIIYKDERGG
+55 PGCKLV
-67 LYNGVGVDDDRQA
+67 NGVIYVNGQRV
-80 EHGAVRWMCTKTG
+80 T
-93 KHGYGAL
+93 
-100 ELYAAMRNLPM
+100 
-111 HGASLLRLC
+111 SLLVNGRNFFS
-120 HDLVVR
+120 
-126 VYGDAENVRAK
+126 GDAKLALSHLPAYVV
-137 YPMLFSKMDYR
+137 D
-148 TIAVQN
+148 
-154 IDTFSFIPKVDF
+154 KVK
-166 NPQELAALGCE
+166 
-177 VTMVKGLPSF
+177 VYKH
-187 GFGRDFN
+187 
-194 TKMLNDDFRIYAVD
+194 
-208 QVTLPNAVRDG
+208 DG
-219 KQVSEVIYGTPWNPL
+219 E
-234 FVCFATDVIAPQ
+234 A
-246 GSCGCLFRPAMQQP
+246 
-260 PIVFSTT
+260 
-267 EEHSVKK
+267 
-274 VSRWLMGDKSLV
+274 SRLMGEDMGDKSLV

-296 VGGVEELKAGIGT
+296 VGAVEELKAGIGT

-321 FGKKADVMING
+321 FGKKADVMVNG

-345 SENGAGVADKKTM
+345 SENGAGVVDKKTM
-358 AVAGRFSF
+358 AVAGLFSF

-381 GSDRG
+381 GTDRG
-386 HQISRTATENYLQGG
+386 HQLSRTATENYLQGG
-401 NLFTASDNDSH
+401 NMFTASDNDSH
-412 DKSSWITSRNFFCKR
+412 DKSSWVTSRNFFGKR
-427 FKRQIVKASLM
+427 LKSQIVKASLM
-438 VFYNKSRQMGQS
+438 VFYNKSRRLGVS
-450 RSAMADVKPLD
+450 RSGMADVKPLD
-461 NTAWLDSLSQWE
+461 NTVWLDSLTQWE
-473 AATPSP
+473 AATTSP

-620 LGMLPSAADDL
+620 LGMLPSAAGDL

-643 SSRNTMA
+643 SGRNTMA

-687 QKRHYGKPRSSALFS
+687 QKRHYGKSRSSALFS

-758 RNHTFELTFNTMSNG
+758 RNHTFGLTFNTMSNG
-773 KCNTSWA
+773 KYNTSWA

-835 LSASLKSDYSRNVDL
+835 LSASLNSDYSRNVDL

-868 TSGSLTFSYH
+868 TSGSLTLSYH
-878 KSRNFMA
+878 KSRTFM
-885 MLIAT
+885 
-890 VNNNR
+890 
-895 VTGSRDDFMA
+895 D
-905 TNATTYFATAKVM
+905 
-918 VKLPLGFEL
+918 
-927 TNNINEMKRTG
+927 
-938 FNDDSMNDNSLVWNA
+938 DNSLVWNA

-996 LPRYVLLHCSY
+996 LPRYVLLRCSY
-1007 KLNLGK
+1007 KLNLGQ

>member
-1 MLFHPIIN
+1 MIRLLF
-9 QLANLDMTFLVK
+9 LFLLFS
-21 PAENQCIEGQTACF
+21 PLSLF
-35 CPFCQKEAANDDA
+35 
-48 GSKAKQT
+48 AKDIVGT
-55 PHLIIYKDERGG
+55 VSSTKDGIHL
-67 LYNGVGVDDDRQA
+67 VGCNV
-80 EHGAVRWMCTKTG
+80 
-93 KHGYGAL
+93 
-100 ELYAAMRNLPM
+100 
-111 HGASLLRLC
+111 SLLSVKDSSVICDTQTMETSFYNRYSYKLPVQN
-120 HDLVVR
+120 DSTYLLRFSMVGYKTVYKAIWVKMAQSMNQMVV
-126 VYGDAENVRAK
+126 ENVRLEEESKALPEVVVK
-137 YPMLFSKMDYR
+137 ATKIKMVMKGDTIVYNADAFALAEGSMLD
-148 TIAVQN
+148 
-154 IDTFSFIPKVDF
+154 
-166 NPQELAALGCE
+166 ALVSQLPGCKL
-177 VTMVKGLPSF
+177 VKG
-187 GFGRDFN
+187 
-194 TKMLNDDFRIYAVD
+194 
-208 QVTLPNAVRDG
+208 
-219 KQVSEVIYGTPWNPL
+219 VIYVNGQRVTSLLVNGRNFFSGDAKL
-234 FVCFATDVIAPQ
+234 AL
-246 GSCGCLFRPAMQQP
+246 SHLPAY
-260 PIVFSTT
+260 VVDK
-267 EEHSVKK
+267 VKVYK
-274 VSRWLMGDKSLV
+274 HDGEASRLMGEDMGDKSLV

-296 VGGVEELKAGIGT
+296 VGAVEELKAGIGT

-321 FGKKADVMING
+321 FGKKADVMVNG

-345 SENGAGVADKKTM
+345 SENGAGVVDKKTM
-358 AVAGRFSF
+358 AVAGLFSF

-381 GSDRG
+381 GTDRG
-386 HQISRTATENYLQGG
+386 HQLSRTATENYLQGG
-401 NLFTASDNDSH
+401 NMFTASDNDSH
-412 DKSSWITSRNFFCKR
+412 DKSSWVTSRNFFGKR
-427 FKRQIVKASLM
+427 LKSQIVKASLM
-438 VFYNKSRQMGQS
+438 VFYNKSRRLGVS
-450 RSAMADVKPLD
+450 RSGMADVKPLD
-461 NTAWLDSLSQWE
+461 NTVWLDSLTQWE
-473 AATPSP
+473 AATTSP

-620 LGMLPSAADDL
+620 LGMLPSAAGDL

-687 QKRHYGKPRSSALFS
+687 QKRHYGKSRSSALFS

-758 RNHTFELTFNTMSNG
+758 RNHTFGLTFNTMSNG
-773 KCNTSWA
+773 KYNTSWA

-820 SITLNRGLDANHNLD
+820 SITLNRGLDANHSLD
-835 LSASLKSDYSRNVDL
+835 LSASLRSDYSRNVDL

-868 TSGSLTFSYH
+868 TSGSLTLSYH
-878 KSRNFMA
+878 KSRNFM
-885 MLIAT
+885 
-890 VNNNR
+890 
-895 VTGSRDDFMA
+895 D
-905 TNATTYFATAKVM
+905 
-918 VKLPLGFEL
+918 
-927 TNNINEMKRTG
+927 
-938 FNDDSMNDNSLVWNA
+938 DNSLVWNA

-996 LPRYVLLHCSY
+996 LPRYVLLRCSY
-1007 KLNLGK
+1007 KLNLGQ

>member
-1 MLFHPIIN
+1 MIRLLF
-9 QLANLDMTFLVK
+9 LFLLFS
-21 PAENQCIEGQTACF
+21 PLSLF
-35 CPFCQKEAANDDA
+35 
-48 GSKAKQT
+48 AKDIVGT
-55 PHLIIYKDERGG
+55 VSSTKDGIHL
-67 LYNGVGVDDDRQA
+67 VGCNV
-80 EHGAVRWMCTKTG
+80 
-93 KHGYGAL
+93 
-100 ELYAAMRNLPM
+100 
-111 HGASLLRLC
+111 SLLSVKDSSVICDTQTMETSFYNRYSYKLPVQN
-120 HDLVVR
+120 DSTYLLRFSMVGYKTVYKAIRVKMAQSMNQMVV
-126 VYGDAENVRAK
+126 ENVRLEEESKALPEVVVK
-137 YPMLFSKMDYR
+137 ATKIKMVMKGDTIVYNADAFALAEGSMLD
-148 TIAVQN
+148 
-154 IDTFSFIPKVDF
+154 
-166 NPQELAALGCE
+166 ALVSQLPGCKL
-177 VTMVKGLPSF
+177 VKG
-187 GFGRDFN
+187 
-194 TKMLNDDFRIYAVD
+194 
-208 QVTLPNAVRDG
+208 
-219 KQVSEVIYGTPWNPL
+219 VIYVNGQRVTSLLVNGRNFFSGDAKL
-234 FVCFATDVIAPQ
+234 AL
-246 GSCGCLFRPAMQQP
+246 SHLPAY
-260 PIVFSTT
+260 VVDK
-267 EEHSVKK
+267 VKVYK
-274 VSRWLMGDKSLV
+274 HDGEASRLMGEDMGDKSLV

-296 VGGVEELKAGIGT
+296 VGAVEELKAGIGT

-321 FGKKADVMING
+321 FGKKADVMVNG

-345 SENGAGVADKKTM
+345 SENGAGVVDKKTM

-381 GSDRG
+381 GTDRG
-386 HQISRTATENYLQGG
+386 HQLSRTATENYLQGG
-401 NLFTASDNDSH
+401 NMFTASDNDSH
-412 DKSSWITSRNFFCKR
+412 DKSSWVASRNFFGKR
-427 FKRQIVKASLM
+427 LKSQIVKASLM
-438 VFYNKSRQMGQS
+438 VFYNKSRRLGVS
-450 RSAMADVKPLD
+450 RSGMADVKPLD
-461 NTAWLDSLSQWE
+461 NTVWLDSLTQWE
-473 AATPSP
+473 AATTLP

-569 ASYAH
+569 ASYAY

-620 LGMLPSAADDL
+620 LGMLPSAAGDL

-643 SSRNTMA
+643 SGRNTMA

-687 QKRHYGKPRSSALFS
+687 QKRHYGKSRSSALFS

-758 RNHTFELTFNTMSNG
+758 RNHTFGLTFNTMSNG
-773 KCNTSWA
+773 KYNTSWA

-814 NWSANA
+814 NWSANT

-835 LSASLKSDYSRNVDL
+835 LSASLNSDYSRNVDL

-868 TSGSLTFSYH
+868 TSGSLTLSYH
-878 KSRNFMA
+878 KSRNFM
-885 MLIAT
+885 
-890 VNNNR
+890 
-895 VTGSRDDFMA
+895 D
-905 TNATTYFATAKVM
+905 
-918 VKLPLGFEL
+918 
-927 TNNINEMKRTG
+927 
-938 FNDDSMNDNSLVWNA
+938 DNSLVWNA

-996 LPRYVLLHCSY
+996 LPRYVLLRCSY
-1007 KLNLGK
+1007 KLNLGQ

>member
-1 MLFHPIIN
+1 MIRLLLLFLLFSPLSLFAKDIVGTVSSTKDGIH
-9 QLANLDMTFLVK
+9 LVGC
-21 PAENQCIEGQTACF
+21 N
-35 CPFCQKEAANDDA
+35 
-48 GSKAKQT
+48 
-55 PHLIIYKDERGG
+55 
-67 LYNGVGVDDDRQA
+67 V
-80 EHGAVRWMCTKTG
+80 
-93 KHGYGAL
+93 
-100 ELYAAMRNLPM
+100 
-111 HGASLLRLC
+111 SLLSVKDSSVICDTQTMETSFYNRYSYKLPVQN
-120 HDLVVR
+120 DSTYLLRFSMVGYKTVYKAIRVKMAQSMNQMVV
-126 VYGDAENVRAK
+126 ENVRLEEESKALPEVVVK
-137 YPMLFSKMDYR
+137 ATKIKMVMKGDTIVYNADAFALAEGSMLD
-148 TIAVQN
+148 
-154 IDTFSFIPKVDF
+154 
-166 NPQELAALGCE
+166 ALVSQLPGCKL
-177 VTMVKGLPSF
+177 VKG
-187 GFGRDFN
+187 
-194 TKMLNDDFRIYAVD
+194 
-208 QVTLPNAVRDG
+208 
-219 KQVSEVIYGTPWNPL
+219 VIYVNGQRVTSLLVNGRNFFSGDAKL
-234 FVCFATDVIAPQ
+234 AL
-246 GSCGCLFRPAMQQP
+246 SHLPAY
-260 PIVFSTT
+260 VVDK
-267 EEHSVKK
+267 VKVYK
-274 VSRWLMGDKSLV
+274 HDGEASRLMGEDMGDKSLV

-296 VGGVEELKAGIGT
+296 VGAVEELKAGIGT

-321 FGKKADVMING
+321 FGKKADVMVNG

-345 SENGAGVADKKTM
+345 SENGAGVVDKKTM
-358 AVAGRFSF
+358 AVAGLFSF

-381 GSDRG
+381 GTDRG
-386 HQISRTATENYLQGG
+386 HQLSRTATENYLQGG
-401 NLFTASDNDSH
+401 NMFTASDNDSH
-412 DKSSWITSRNFFCKR
+412 DKSSWVTSRNFFGKR
-427 FKRQIVKASLM
+427 LKSQIVKASLM
-438 VFYNKSRQMGQS
+438 VFYNKSRRLGVS
-450 RSAMADVKPLD
+450 RSGMADVKPLD
-461 NTAWLDSLSQWE
+461 NTVWLDSLTQWE
-473 AATPSP
+473 AATTSP

-620 LGMLPSAADDL
+620 LGMLPSAAGDL

-687 QKRHYGKPRSSALFS
+687 QKRHYGKSRSSALFS

-758 RNHTFELTFNTMSNG
+758 RNHTFGLTFNTMSNG
-773 KCNTSWA
+773 KYNTSWA

-835 LSASLKSDYSRNVDL
+835 LSASLNSDYSRNVDL

-868 TSGSLTFSYH
+868 TSGSLTLSYH
-878 KSRNFMA
+878 KSRNFM
-885 MLIAT
+885 
-890 VNNNR
+890 
-895 VTGSRDDFMA
+895 D
-905 TNATTYFATAKVM
+905 
-918 VKLPLGFEL
+918 
-927 TNNINEMKRTG
+927 
-938 FNDDSMNDNSLVWNA
+938 DNSLVWNA

-996 LPRYVLLHCSY
+996 LPRYVLLRCSY
-1007 KLNLGK
+1007 KLNLGQ

>member
-1 MLFHPIIN
+1 MIRLLLLFLLFSPLSLFAKDIVGTVSSTKDGIH
-9 QLANLDMTFLVK
+9 LVGC
-21 PAENQCIEGQTACF
+21 N
-35 CPFCQKEAANDDA
+35 
-48 GSKAKQT
+48 
-55 PHLIIYKDERGG
+55 
-67 LYNGVGVDDDRQA
+67 V
-80 EHGAVRWMCTKTG
+80 
-93 KHGYGAL
+93 
-100 ELYAAMRNLPM
+100 
-111 HGASLLRLC
+111 SLLSVKDSSVICDTQTMETSFYNRYSYKLPVQN
-120 HDLVVR
+120 DSTYLLRFSMVGYKTVYKAIRVKMAQSMNQMVV
-126 VYGDAENVRAK
+126 ENVRLEEESKALPEVVVK
-137 YPMLFSKMDYR
+137 ATKIKMVMKGDTIVYNADAFALAEGSMLD
-148 TIAVQN
+148 
-154 IDTFSFIPKVDF
+154 
-166 NPQELAALGCE
+166 ALVSQLPGCKL
-177 VTMVKGLPSF
+177 VKG
-187 GFGRDFN
+187 
-194 TKMLNDDFRIYAVD
+194 
-208 QVTLPNAVRDG
+208 
-219 KQVSEVIYGTPWNPL
+219 VIYVNGQRVTSLLVNGRNFFSGDAKL
-234 FVCFATDVIAPQ
+234 AL
-246 GSCGCLFRPAMQQP
+246 SHLPAY
-260 PIVFSTT
+260 VVDK
-267 EEHSVKK
+267 VKVYK
-274 VSRWLMGDKSLV
+274 HDGEASRLMGEDMGDKSLV

-296 VGGVEELKAGIGT
+296 VGAVEELKAGIGT

-321 FGKKADVMING
+321 FGKKADVMVNG

-345 SENGAGVADKKTM
+345 SENGAGVVDKKTM
-358 AVAGRFSF
+358 AVAGLFSF

-381 GSDRG
+381 GTDRG
-386 HQISRTATENYLQGG
+386 HQLSRTATENYLQGG
-401 NLFTASDNDSH
+401 NMFTASDNDSH
-412 DKSSWITSRNFFCKR
+412 DKSSWVTSRNFFGKR
-427 FKRQIVKASLM
+427 LKSQIVKASLM
-438 VFYNKSRQMGQS
+438 VFYNKSRRLGVS
-450 RSAMADVKPLD
+450 RSGMADVKPLD
-461 NTAWLDSLSQWE
+461 NTVWLDSLTQWE
-473 AATPSP
+473 AATTSP

-643 SSRNTMA
+643 SGRNTMA

-687 QKRHYGKPRSSALFS
+687 QKRHYGKSRSSALFS

-758 RNHTFELTFNTMSNG
+758 RNHTFGLTFNTMSNG
-773 KCNTSWA
+773 KYNTSWA

-835 LSASLKSDYSRNVDL
+835 LSASLRSDYSRNVDL

-868 TSGSLTFSYH
+868 TSGSLTLSYH
-878 KSRNFMA
+878 KSRNF
-885 MLIAT
+885 
-890 VNNNR
+890 
-895 VTGSRDDFMA
+895 
-905 TNATTYFATAKVM
+905 
-918 VKLPLGFEL
+918 
-927 TNNINEMKRTG
+927 
-938 FNDDSMNDNSLVWNA
+938 MNDNSLVWNA

-996 LPRYVLLHCSY
+996 LPRYVLLRCSY
-1007 KLNLGK
+1007 KLNLGQ

>member
-1 MLFHPIIN
+1 MIRLLLLFLLFSPLSLFAKDIVGTVSSTKDGIH
-9 QLANLDMTFLVK
+9 LVGC
-21 PAENQCIEGQTACF
+21 N
-35 CPFCQKEAANDDA
+35 
-48 GSKAKQT
+48 
-55 PHLIIYKDERGG
+55 
-67 LYNGVGVDDDRQA
+67 V
-80 EHGAVRWMCTKTG
+80 
-93 KHGYGAL
+93 
-100 ELYAAMRNLPM
+100 
-111 HGASLLRLC
+111 SLLSVKDSSVICDTQTMETSFYNRYSYKLPVQN
-120 HDLVVR
+120 DSTYLLRFSMVGYKTVYKTVR
-126 VYGDAENVRAK
+126 VKIAQSMNQMVVENVRLEEESKALPEVVVK
-137 YPMLFSKMDYR
+137 ATKIKMVMKGDTIVYNADAFALAEGSMLD
-148 TIAVQN
+148 
-154 IDTFSFIPKVDF
+154 
-166 NPQELAALGCE
+166 ALVSQLPGCKL
-177 VTMVKGLPSF
+177 VKG
-187 GFGRDFN
+187 
-194 TKMLNDDFRIYAVD
+194 
-208 QVTLPNAVRDG
+208 
-219 KQVSEVIYGTPWNPL
+219 VIYVNGQRVTSLLVNGRNFFSGDAKL
-234 FVCFATDVIAPQ
+234 AL
-246 GSCGCLFRPAMQQP
+246 SHLPAY
-260 PIVFSTT
+260 VVDK
-267 EEHSVKK
+267 VKVYK
-274 VSRWLMGDKSLV
+274 HDGEASRLMGEGMGDKSLV

-296 VGGVEELKAGIGT
+296 VGAVEELKAGIGT

-321 FGKKADVMING
+321 FGKKADVMVNG

-345 SENGAGVADKKTM
+345 SENGAGVVDKKTM
-358 AVAGRFSF
+358 AVAGLFSF

-381 GSDRG
+381 GTDRG
-386 HQISRTATENYLQGG
+386 HQLSRTATENYLQGG
-401 NLFTASDNDSH
+401 NMFTASDNDSH
-412 DKSSWITSRNFFCKR
+412 DKSSWVASRNFFGKR
-427 FKRQIVKASLM
+427 LKSQIVKASLM
-438 VFYNKSRQMGQS
+438 VFYNKSRRLGVS
-450 RSAMADVKPLD
+450 RSGMADVKPLD
-461 NTAWLDSLSQWE
+461 NTVWLDSLTQWE
-473 AATPSP
+473 AATTSP

-605 YRLDQLADYTQGRYP
+605 YRLDQFADYTQGRYP
-620 LGMLPSAADDL
+620 LGMLPSAAGDL

-643 SSRNTMA
+643 SGRNTMA

-687 QKRHYGKPRSSALFS
+687 QKRHYGKSRSSALFS

-758 RNHTFELTFNTMSNG
+758 RNHTFGLTFNTMSNG
-773 KCNTSWA
+773 KYNTSWA

-835 LSASLKSDYSRNVDL
+835 LSASLNSDYSRNVDL

-868 TSGSLTFSYH
+868 TSGSLTLSYH
-878 KSRNFMA
+878 KSRNFM
-885 MLIAT
+885 
-890 VNNNR
+890 
-895 VTGSRDDFMA
+895 D
-905 TNATTYFATAKVM
+905 
-918 VKLPLGFEL
+918 
-927 TNNINEMKRTG
+927 
-938 FNDDSMNDNSLVWNA
+938 DNSLVWNA

-996 LPRYVLLHCSY
+996 LPRYVLLRCSY
-1007 KLNLGK
+1007 KLNLGQ

>member
-1 MLFHPIIN
+1 MIRLLLLFLLFSPLSLFAKDIVGTVSSTKDGIH
-9 QLANLDMTFLVK
+9 LVGC
-21 PAENQCIEGQTACF
+21 N
-35 CPFCQKEAANDDA
+35 
-48 GSKAKQT
+48 
-55 PHLIIYKDERGG
+55 
-67 LYNGVGVDDDRQA
+67 V
-80 EHGAVRWMCTKTG
+80 
-93 KHGYGAL
+93 
-100 ELYAAMRNLPM
+100 
-111 HGASLLRLC
+111 SLLSVKDSSVICDTQTMETSFYNRYSYKLPVQN
-120 HDLVVR
+120 DSTYLLRFSMVGYKTVYKTVR
-126 VYGDAENVRAK
+126 VKIAQSMNQMVVENVRLEEESKALPEVVVK
-137 YPMLFSKMDYR
+137 ATKIKMVMKGDTIVYNADAFALAEGSMLD
-148 TIAVQN
+148 
-154 IDTFSFIPKVDF
+154 
-166 NPQELAALGCE
+166 ALVSQLPGCKL
-177 VTMVKGLPSF
+177 VKG
-187 GFGRDFN
+187 
-194 TKMLNDDFRIYAVD
+194 
-208 QVTLPNAVRDG
+208 
-219 KQVSEVIYGTPWNPL
+219 VIYVNGQRVTSLLVNGRNFFSGDAKL
-234 FVCFATDVIAPQ
+234 AL
-246 GSCGCLFRPAMQQP
+246 SHLPAY
-260 PIVFSTT
+260 VVDK
-267 EEHSVKK
+267 VKVYK
-274 VSRWLMGDKSLV
+274 HDGEASRLMGEDMGDKSLV

-296 VGGVEELKAGIGT
+296 VGAVEELKAGIGT

-321 FGKKADVMING
+321 FGKKADVMVNG

-345 SENGAGVADKKTM
+345 SENGAGVVDKKTM

-381 GSDRG
+381 GTDRG
-386 HQISRTATENYLQGG
+386 HQLSRTATENYLQGG
-401 NLFTASDNDSH
+401 NMFTASDNDSH
-412 DKSSWITSRNFFCKR
+412 DKSSWVASRNFFGKR
-427 FKRQIVKASLM
+427 LKSQIVKASLM
-438 VFYNKSRQMGQS
+438 VFYNKSRRLGVS
-450 RSAMADVKPLD
+450 RSGMADVKPLD
-461 NTAWLDSLSQWE
+461 NTVWLDSLTQWE
-473 AATPSP
+473 AATTSP

-687 QKRHYGKPRSSALFS
+687 QKRHYGKSRSSALFS

-758 RNHTFELTFNTMSNG
+758 RNHTFGLTFNTMSNG
-773 KCNTSWA
+773 KYNTSWA

-835 LSASLKSDYSRNVDL
+835 LSASLNSDYSRNVDL

-868 TSGSLTFSYH
+868 TSGSLTLSYH
-878 KSRNFMA
+878 KSRNFM
-885 MLIAT
+885 
-890 VNNNR
+890 
-895 VTGSRDDFMA
+895 D
-905 TNATTYFATAKVM
+905 
-918 VKLPLGFEL
+918 
-927 TNNINEMKRTG
+927 
-938 FNDDSMNDNSLVWNA
+938 DNSLVWNA

-996 LPRYVLLHCSY
+996 LPRYVLLRCSY
-1007 KLNLGK
+1007 KLNLGQ

>member
-1 MLFHPIIN
+1 MIRLLLLFLLFSPLSLFAKDIVGTVSSTKDGIH
-9 QLANLDMTFLVK
+9 LVGC
-21 PAENQCIEGQTACF
+21 N
-35 CPFCQKEAANDDA
+35 
-48 GSKAKQT
+48 
-55 PHLIIYKDERGG
+55 
-67 LYNGVGVDDDRQA
+67 V
-80 EHGAVRWMCTKTG
+80 
-93 KHGYGAL
+93 
-100 ELYAAMRNLPM
+100 
-111 HGASLLRLC
+111 SLLSVKDSSVICGMQTVETNFYKKYSYKLPVQNDSTYLLRFSMVGYKTVYKAIWVKMAQSMNQM
-120 HDLVVR
+120 VV
-126 VYGDAENVRAK
+126 ENVRLEEESKALPEVVVK
-137 YPMLFSKMDYR
+137 ATKIKMVMKGDTIVYNADAFALAEGSMLD
-148 TIAVQN
+148 
-154 IDTFSFIPKVDF
+154 
-166 NPQELAALGCE
+166 ALVSQLPGCKL
-177 VTMVKGLPSF
+177 VKG
-187 GFGRDFN
+187 
-194 TKMLNDDFRIYAVD
+194 
-208 QVTLPNAVRDG
+208 
-219 KQVSEVIYGTPWNPL
+219 VIYVNGQRVTSLLVNGRNFFSGDAKL
-234 FVCFATDVIAPQ
+234 AL
-246 GSCGCLFRPAMQQP
+246 SHLPAY
-260 PIVFSTT
+260 VVDK
-267 EEHSVKK
+267 VKVYK
-274 VSRWLMGDKSLV
+274 HDGEASRLMGEDMGDKSLV

-296 VGGVEELKAGIGT
+296 VGAVEELKAGIGT

-321 FGKKADVMING
+321 FGKKADVMVNG

-345 SENGAGVADKKTM
+345 SENGAGVVDKKTM

-381 GSDRG
+381 GTDRG
-386 HQISRTATENYLQGG
+386 HQLSRTATENYLQGG
-401 NLFTASDNDSH
+401 NMFTASDNDSH
-412 DKSSWITSRNFFCKR
+412 DKSSWVTSRNFFGKR
-427 FKRQIVKASLM
+427 LKSQIVKASLM
-438 VFYNKSRQMGQS
+438 VFYNKSRRLGGS
-450 RSAMADVKPLD
+450 RSGMADVKPLD
-461 NTAWLDSLSQWE
+461 NTVWLDSLTQWE
-473 AATPSP
+473 AATTSP

-620 LGMLPSAADDL
+620 LGMLPSAAGDL

-643 SSRNTMA
+643 SGRNTMA

-687 QKRHYGKPRSSALFS
+687 QKRHYGKSRSSALFS

-773 KCNTSWA
+773 KYNTSWA

-835 LSASLKSDYSRNVDL
+835 LSASLRSDYSRNVDL

-868 TSGSLTFSYH
+868 TSGSLTLSYH
-878 KSRNFMA
+878 KSRNFM
-885 MLIAT
+885 
-890 VNNNR
+890 
-895 VTGSRDDFMA
+895 D
-905 TNATTYFATAKVM
+905 
-918 VKLPLGFEL
+918 
-927 TNNINEMKRTG
+927 
-938 FNDDSMNDNSLVWNA
+938 DNSLVWNA

-996 LPRYVLLHCSY
+996 LPRYVLLRCSY
-1007 KLNLGK
+1007 KLNLGQ

>member
-1 MLFHPIIN
+1 MIRLLLLFLLFSPLSLFAKDIVGTVSSTKDGIH
-9 QLANLDMTFLVK
+9 LVGC
-21 PAENQCIEGQTACF
+21 N
-35 CPFCQKEAANDDA
+35 
-48 GSKAKQT
+48 
-55 PHLIIYKDERGG
+55 
-67 LYNGVGVDDDRQA
+67 V
-80 EHGAVRWMCTKTG
+80 
-93 KHGYGAL
+93 
-100 ELYAAMRNLPM
+100 
-111 HGASLLRLC
+111 SLLSVKDSSVICGMQTVETNFYKKYSYKLPVQNDSTYLLRFSM
-120 HDLVVR
+120 VGYKTVYKTVR
-126 VYGDAENVRAK
+126 VKIAQSMNQMVVENVRLEEESKALPEVVVK
-137 YPMLFSKMDYR
+137 ATKIKMVMKGDTIVYNADAFALAEGSMLD
-148 TIAVQN
+148 
-154 IDTFSFIPKVDF
+154 
-166 NPQELAALGCE
+166 ALVSQLPGCKL
-177 VTMVKGLPSF
+177 VKG
-187 GFGRDFN
+187 
-194 TKMLNDDFRIYAVD
+194 
-208 QVTLPNAVRDG
+208 
-219 KQVSEVIYGTPWNPL
+219 VIYVNGQRVTSLLVNGRNFFSGDAKL
-234 FVCFATDVIAPQ
+234 AL
-246 GSCGCLFRPAMQQP
+246 SHLPAY
-260 PIVFSTT
+260 VVDK
-267 EEHSVKK
+267 VKVYK
-274 VSRWLMGDKSLV
+274 HDGEASRLMGEDMGDKSLV

-296 VGGVEELKAGIGT
+296 VGAVEELKAGIGT

-321 FGKKADVMING
+321 FGKKADVMVNG

-345 SENGAGVADKKTM
+345 SENGAGVVDKKTM
-358 AVAGRFSF
+358 AVAGLFSF

-381 GSDRG
+381 GTDRG
-386 HQISRTATENYLQGG
+386 HQLSRTATENYLQGG
-401 NLFTASDNDSH
+401 NMFTASDNDSH
-412 DKSSWITSRNFFCKR
+412 DKSSWVTSRNFFGKR
-427 FKRQIVKASLM
+427 LKSQIVKASLM
-438 VFYNKSRQMGQS
+438 VFYNKSRRLGVS
-450 RSAMADVKPLD
+450 RSGMADVKPLD
-461 NTAWLDSLSQWE
+461 NTVWLDSLTQWE
-473 AATPSP
+473 AATTSP

-620 LGMLPSAADDL
+620 LGMLPSAAGDL

-643 SSRNTMA
+643 SGRNTMA

-687 QKRHYGKPRSSALFS
+687 QKRHYGKSRSSALFS

-773 KCNTSWA
+773 KYNTSWA

-835 LSASLKSDYSRNVDL
+835 LSASLNSDYSRNVDL

-868 TSGSLTFSYH
+868 TSGSLTLSYH
-878 KSRNFMA
+878 KSRNFM
-885 MLIAT
+885 
-890 VNNNR
+890 
-895 VTGSRDDFMA
+895 D
-905 TNATTYFATAKVM
+905 
-918 VKLPLGFEL
+918 
-927 TNNINEMKRTG
+927 
-938 FNDDSMNDNSLVWNA
+938 DNSLVWNA

-996 LPRYVLLHCSY
+996 LPRYVLLRCSY
-1007 KLNLGK
+1007 KLNLGQ

>member
-1 MLFHPIIN
+1 MIRLLLLFLLFSPLSLFAKDIVGTVSSTKDGIH
-9 QLANLDMTFLVK
+9 LVGC
-21 PAENQCIEGQTACF
+21 N
-35 CPFCQKEAANDDA
+35 
-48 GSKAKQT
+48 
-55 PHLIIYKDERGG
+55 
-67 LYNGVGVDDDRQA
+67 V
-80 EHGAVRWMCTKTG
+80 
-93 KHGYGAL
+93 
-100 ELYAAMRNLPM
+100 
-111 HGASLLRLC
+111 SLLSVKDSSVICGMQTVETNFYKKYSYKLPVQNDSTYLLRFSM
-120 HDLVVR
+120 VGYKTVYKTVR
-126 VYGDAENVRAK
+126 VKIAQSMNQMVVENVRLEEESKALPEVVVK
-137 YPMLFSKMDYR
+137 ATKIKMVMKGDTIVYNADAFALAEGSMLD
-148 TIAVQN
+148 
-154 IDTFSFIPKVDF
+154 
-166 NPQELAALGCE
+166 ALVSQLPGCKL
-177 VTMVKGLPSF
+177 VKG
-187 GFGRDFN
+187 
-194 TKMLNDDFRIYAVD
+194 
-208 QVTLPNAVRDG
+208 
-219 KQVSEVIYGTPWNPL
+219 VIYVNGQRVTSLLVNGRNFFSGDAKL
-234 FVCFATDVIAPQ
+234 AL
-246 GSCGCLFRPAMQQP
+246 SHLPAY
-260 PIVFSTT
+260 VVDK
-267 EEHSVKK
+267 VKVYK
-274 VSRWLMGDKSLV
+274 HDGEASRLMGEDMGDKSLV

-296 VGGVEELKAGIGT
+296 VGAVEELKAGIGT

-321 FGKKADVMING
+321 FGKKADVMVNG

-345 SENGAGVADKKTM
+345 SENGAGVVDKKTM

-381 GSDRG
+381 GTDRG
-386 HQISRTATENYLQGG
+386 HQLSRTATENYLQGG
-401 NLFTASDNDSH
+401 NMFTASDNDSH
-412 DKSSWITSRNFFCKR
+412 DKSSWVTSRNFFGKR
-427 FKRQIVKASLM
+427 LKSQIVKASLM
-438 VFYNKSRQMGQS
+438 VFYNKSRRLGVS
-450 RSAMADVKPLD
+450 RSGMADVKPLD
-461 NTAWLDSLSQWE
+461 NTVWLDSLTQWE
-473 AATPSP
+473 AATTSP

-620 LGMLPSAADDL
+620 LGMLPSAAGDL

-687 QKRHYGKPRSSALFS
+687 QKRHYGKSRSSALFS

-773 KCNTSWA
+773 KYNTSWA

-835 LSASLKSDYSRNVDL
+835 LSASLNSDYSRNVDL

-868 TSGSLTFSYH
+868 TSGSLTLSYH
-878 KSRNFMA
+878 KSRNFM
-885 MLIAT
+885 
-890 VNNNR
+890 
-895 VTGSRDDFMA
+895 D
-905 TNATTYFATAKVM
+905 
-918 VKLPLGFEL
+918 
-927 TNNINEMKRTG
+927 
-938 FNDDSMNDNSLVWNA
+938 DNSLVWNA

-996 LPRYVLLHCSY
+996 LPRYVLLRCSY
-1007 KLNLGK
+1007 KLNLGQ

>member
-1 MLFHPIIN
+1 MIRLLF
-9 QLANLDMTFLVK
+9 LFLLFS
-21 PAENQCIEGQTACF
+21 PLSLF
-35 CPFCQKEAANDDA
+35 
-48 GSKAKQT
+48 AKDIVGT
-55 PHLIIYKDERGG
+55 VSSTKDGIHL
-67 LYNGVGVDDDRQA
+67 VGCNV
-80 EHGAVRWMCTKTG
+80 
-93 KHGYGAL
+93 
-100 ELYAAMRNLPM
+100 
-111 HGASLLRLC
+111 SLLSVKDSSVICDTQTMETSFYNRYSYKLPVQN
-120 HDLVVR
+120 DSTYLLRFSMVGYKTVYKAIRVKMAQSMNQMVV
-126 VYGDAENVRAK
+126 ENVRLEEESKALPEVEVK
-137 YPMLFSKMDYR
+137 ATKIKMVMKGDTIVYNADAFALAEGSMLD
-148 TIAVQN
+148 
-154 IDTFSFIPKVDF
+154 
-166 NPQELAALGCE
+166 ALVSQLPGCKL
-177 VTMVKGLPSF
+177 VKG
-187 GFGRDFN
+187 
-194 TKMLNDDFRIYAVD
+194 
-208 QVTLPNAVRDG
+208 
-219 KQVSEVIYGTPWNPL
+219 VIYVNGQRVTSLLVNGRNFFSGDAKL
-234 FVCFATDVIAPQ
+234 AL
-246 GSCGCLFRPAMQQP
+246 SHLPAY
-260 PIVFSTT
+260 VVDK
-267 EEHSVKK
+267 VKVYK
-274 VSRWLMGDKSLV
+274 HDGEASRLMGEDMGDKSLV

-321 FGKKADVMING
+321 FGKKADVMVNG

-345 SENGAGVADKKTM
+345 SENGAGVVDKKTM

-381 GSDRG
+381 GTDRG
-386 HQISRTATENYLQGG
+386 HQLSRTATENYLQGG
-401 NLFTASDNDSH
+401 NMFTASDNDSH
-412 DKSSWITSRNFFCKR
+412 DKSSWVTSRNFFGKR
-427 FKRQIVKASLM
+427 LKSQIVKASLM
-438 VFYNKSRQMGQS
+438 VFYNKSRRLGVS
-450 RSAMADVKPLD
+450 RSGMADVKPLD
-461 NTAWLDSLSQWE
+461 NTVWLDSLTQWE
-473 AATPSP
+473 AATTSP
-479 FRGAINRVMAQNL
+479 FRGVINRVMAQNL

-643 SSRNTMA
+643 SGRNTMA

-687 QKRHYGKPRSSALFS
+687 QKRHYGKSRSSALFS

-758 RNHTFELTFNTMSNG
+758 RNHTFGLTFNTMSNG
-773 KCNTSWA
+773 KYNTSWA

-835 LSASLKSDYSRNVDL
+835 LSASLNSDYSRNVDL

-868 TSGSLTFSYH
+868 TSGSLTLSYH
-878 KSRNFMA
+878 KSRNFM
-885 MLIAT
+885 
-890 VNNNR
+890 
-895 VTGSRDDFMA
+895 D
-905 TNATTYFATAKVM
+905 
-918 VKLPLGFEL
+918 
-927 TNNINEMKRTG
+927 
-938 FNDDSMNDNSLVWNA
+938 DNSLVWNA

-996 LPRYVLLHCSY
+996 LPRYVLLRCSY
-1007 KLNLGK
+1007 KLNLGQ

>member
-1 MLFHPIIN
+1 MIRLLLLFLLFSPLSLFAKDIVGTVSSTKDGIH
-9 QLANLDMTFLVK
+9 LVGC
-21 PAENQCIEGQTACF
+21 N
-35 CPFCQKEAANDDA
+35 
-48 GSKAKQT
+48 
-55 PHLIIYKDERGG
+55 
-67 LYNGVGVDDDRQA
+67 V
-80 EHGAVRWMCTKTG
+80 
-93 KHGYGAL
+93 
-100 ELYAAMRNLPM
+100 
-111 HGASLLRLC
+111 SLLSVKDSSVICDTQTMETSFYNRYSYKLPVQN
-120 HDLVVR
+120 DSTYLLRFSMVGYKTVYKAIRVKMAQSMNQMVV
-126 VYGDAENVRAK
+126 ENVRLEEESKALPEVVVK
-137 YPMLFSKMDYR
+137 ATKIKMVMKGDTIVYNADAFALAEGSMLD
-148 TIAVQN
+148 
-154 IDTFSFIPKVDF
+154 
-166 NPQELAALGCE
+166 ALVSQLPGCKL
-177 VTMVKGLPSF
+177 VKG
-187 GFGRDFN
+187 
-194 TKMLNDDFRIYAVD
+194 
-208 QVTLPNAVRDG
+208 
-219 KQVSEVIYGTPWNPL
+219 VIYVNGQRVTSLLVNGRNFFSGDAKL
-234 FVCFATDVIAPQ
+234 AL
-246 GSCGCLFRPAMQQP
+246 SHLPAY
-260 PIVFSTT
+260 VVDK
-267 EEHSVKK
+267 VKVYK
-274 VSRWLMGDKSLV
+274 HDGEASRLMGEDMGDKSLV

-296 VGGVEELKAGIGT
+296 VGAVEELKAGIGT

-321 FGKKADVMING
+321 FGKKADVMVNG

-345 SENGAGVADKKTM
+345 SENGAGVVDKKTM
-358 AVAGRFSF
+358 AVAGLFSF

-381 GSDRG
+381 GTDRG
-386 HQISRTATENYLQGG
+386 HQLSRTATENYLQGG
-401 NLFTASDNDSH
+401 NMFTASDNDSH
-412 DKSSWITSRNFFCKR
+412 DKSSWVTSRNFFGKR
-427 FKRQIVKASLM
+427 LKSQIVKASLM
-438 VFYNKSRQMGQS
+438 VFYNKSRRLGVS
-450 RSAMADVKPLD
+450 RSGMADVKPLD
-461 NTAWLDSLSQWE
+461 NTVWLDSLTQWE
-473 AATPSP
+473 AATTSP

-620 LGMLPSAADDL
+620 LGMLPSVAGDL

-643 SSRNTMA
+643 SGRNTMA

-687 QKRHYGKPRSSALFS
+687 QKRHYGKSRSSALFS

-758 RNHTFELTFNTMSNG
+758 RNHTFGLTFNTMSNG
-773 KCNTSWA
+773 KYNTSWA

-835 LSASLKSDYSRNVDL
+835 LSASLNSDYSRNVDL

-868 TSGSLTFSYH
+868 TSGSLTLSYH
-878 KSRNFMA
+878 KSRNFM
-885 MLIAT
+885 
-890 VNNNR
+890 
-895 VTGSRDDFMA
+895 D
-905 TNATTYFATAKVM
+905 
-918 VKLPLGFEL
+918 
-927 TNNINEMKRTG
+927 
-938 FNDDSMNDNSLVWNA
+938 DNSLVWNA

-996 LPRYVLLHCSY
+996 LPRYVLLRCSY
-1007 KLNLGK
+1007 KLNLGQ

>member
-1 MLFHPIIN
+1 MIRLLF
-9 QLANLDMTFLVK
+9 LFLLFS
-21 PAENQCIEGQTACF
+21 PLSLF
-35 CPFCQKEAANDDA
+35 
-48 GSKAKQT
+48 AKDIVGT
-55 PHLIIYKDERGG
+55 VSSTKDGIHL
-67 LYNGVGVDDDRQA
+67 VGCNV
-80 EHGAVRWMCTKTG
+80 
-93 KHGYGAL
+93 
-100 ELYAAMRNLPM
+100 
-111 HGASLLRLC
+111 SLLSVKDSSVICDTQTMKTSFYNRYSYKLPVQN
-120 HDLVVR
+120 DSTYLLRFSMVGYKTVYKTVR
-126 VYGDAENVRAK
+126 VKIAQSMNQMVVENVRLEEESKALPEVVVK
-137 YPMLFSKMDYR
+137 ATKIKMVMKGDTIVYNADAFALAEGSMLD
-148 TIAVQN
+148 
-154 IDTFSFIPKVDF
+154 
-166 NPQELAALGCE
+166 ALVSQLPGCKL
-177 VTMVKGLPSF
+177 VKG
-187 GFGRDFN
+187 
-194 TKMLNDDFRIYAVD
+194 
-208 QVTLPNAVRDG
+208 
-219 KQVSEVIYGTPWNPL
+219 VIYVNGQRVTSLLVNGRNFFSGDAKL
-234 FVCFATDVIAPQ
+234 AL
-246 GSCGCLFRPAMQQP
+246 SHLPAY
-260 PIVFSTT
+260 VVDK
-267 EEHSVKK
+267 VKVYK
-274 VSRWLMGDKSLV
+274 HDGEASRLMGEDMGDKSLV

-296 VGGVEELKAGIGT
+296 VGAVEELKAGIGT

-321 FGKKADVMING
+321 FGKKADVMVNG

-345 SENGAGVADKKTM
+345 SENGAGVVDKKTM
-358 AVAGRFSF
+358 AVAGLFSF

-381 GSDRG
+381 GTDRG
-386 HQISRTATENYLQGG
+386 HQLSRTATENYLQGG
-401 NLFTASDNDSH
+401 NMFTASDNDSH
-412 DKSSWITSRNFFCKR
+412 DKSSWVTSRNFFGKR
-427 FKRQIVKASLM
+427 LKSQIVKASLM
-438 VFYNKSRQMGQS
+438 VFYNKSRRLGVS
-450 RSAMADVKPLD
+450 RSGMADVKPLD
-461 NTAWLDSLSQWE
+461 NTVWLDSLTQWE
-473 AATPSP
+473 AATTSP

-620 LGMLPSAADDL
+620 LGMLPSAAGDL

-687 QKRHYGKPRSSALFS
+687 QKRHYGKSRSAALFS

-773 KCNTSWA
+773 KYNTSWA

-835 LSASLKSDYSRNVDL
+835 LSASLNSDYSRNVDL

-868 TSGSLTFSYH
+868 TSGSLTLSYH
-878 KSRNFMA
+878 KSRNFM
-885 MLIAT
+885 
-890 VNNNR
+890 
-895 VTGSRDDFMA
+895 D
-905 TNATTYFATAKVM
+905 
-918 VKLPLGFEL
+918 
-927 TNNINEMKRTG
+927 
-938 FNDDSMNDNSLVWNA
+938 DNSLVWNA

-996 LPRYVLLHCSY
+996 LPRYVLLRCSY
-1007 KLNLGK
+1007 KLNLGQ

>member
-1 MLFHPIIN
+1 MIRLLLLFLLFSPLSLFAKDIVGTVSSTKDGIH
-9 QLANLDMTFLVK
+9 LVGC
-21 PAENQCIEGQTACF
+21 N
-35 CPFCQKEAANDDA
+35 
-48 GSKAKQT
+48 
-55 PHLIIYKDERGG
+55 
-67 LYNGVGVDDDRQA
+67 V
-80 EHGAVRWMCTKTG
+80 
-93 KHGYGAL
+93 
-100 ELYAAMRNLPM
+100 
-111 HGASLLRLC
+111 SLLSVKDSSVICDTQTMKTSFYNRYSYKLPVQN
-120 HDLVVR
+120 DSTYLLRFSMVGYKTVYKAIR
-126 VYGDAENVRAK
+126 VKMAQSMNQMEVENVRLEEESKALPEVVVK
-137 YPMLFSKMDYR
+137 ATKIKMVMKGDTIVYNADAFALAEGSMLDARVS
-148 TIAVQN
+148 QL
-154 IDTFSFIPKVDF
+154 P
-166 NPQELAALGCE
+166 GCKL
-177 VTMVKGLPSF
+177 VKG
-187 GFGRDFN
+187 
-194 TKMLNDDFRIYAVD
+194 
-208 QVTLPNAVRDG
+208 
-219 KQVSEVIYGTPWNPL
+219 VIYVNGQRVTSLLVNGRNFFSGDAKL
-234 FVCFATDVIAPQ
+234 AL
-246 GSCGCLFRPAMQQP
+246 SHLPAY
-260 PIVFSTT
+260 VVDK
-267 EEHSVKK
+267 VKVYK
-274 VSRWLMGDKSLV
+274 HDGEASRLMGEDMGDKSLV

-296 VGGVEELKAGIGT
+296 VGAVEELKAGIGT

-321 FGKKADVMING
+321 FGKKADVMVNG

-345 SENGAGVADKKTM
+345 SENGAGVVDKKTM

-381 GSDRG
+381 GTDRG
-386 HQISRTATENYLQGG
+386 HQLSRTATENYLQGG
-401 NLFTASDNDSH
+401 SMFTASDNDSH
-412 DKSSWITSRNFFCKR
+412 DKSSWVTSRNFFGKR
-427 FKRQIVKASLM
+427 LKSQIVKASLM
-438 VFYNKSRQMGQS
+438 VFYNKSRRLGVS
-450 RSAMADVKPLD
+450 RSGMADVKPLD
-461 NTAWLDSLSQWE
+461 NTVWLDSLTQWE
-473 AATPSP
+473 AATTSP

-620 LGMLPSAADDL
+620 LGMLPSAAGDL

-643 SSRNTMA
+643 SGRNTMA

-687 QKRHYGKPRSSALFS
+687 QKRHYGKSRSSALFS

-758 RNHTFELTFNTMSNG
+758 RNHTFGLTFNTMSNG
-773 KCNTSWA
+773 KYNTSWA

-835 LSASLKSDYSRNVDL
+835 LSASLNSDYSRNVDL

-868 TSGSLTFSYH
+868 TSGSLTLSYH
-878 KSRNFMA
+878 KSRNFM
-885 MLIAT
+885 
-890 VNNNR
+890 
-895 VTGSRDDFMA
+895 D
-905 TNATTYFATAKVM
+905 
-918 VKLPLGFEL
+918 
-927 TNNINEMKRTG
+927 
-938 FNDDSMNDNSLVWNA
+938 DNSLVWNA

-996 LPRYVLLHCSY
+996 LPRYVLLRCSY
-1007 KLNLGK
+1007 KLNLGQ

>member
-1 MLFHPIIN
+1 MIRLLF
-9 QLANLDMTFLVK
+9 LFLLFS
-21 PAENQCIEGQTACF
+21 PLSLF
-35 CPFCQKEAANDDA
+35 
-48 GSKAKQT
+48 AKDIVGT
-55 PHLIIYKDERGG
+55 VSSTKDGIHL
-67 LYNGVGVDDDRQA
+67 VGCNV
-80 EHGAVRWMCTKTG
+80 
-93 KHGYGAL
+93 
-100 ELYAAMRNLPM
+100 
-111 HGASLLRLC
+111 SLLSVKDSSVICDTQTMKTSFYNRYSYKLPVQN
-120 HDLVVR
+120 DSTYLLRFSMVGYKTVYKTVR
-126 VYGDAENVRAK
+126 VKIAQSMNQMVVENVRLEEESKALPEVVVK
-137 YPMLFSKMDYR
+137 ATKIKMVMKGDTIVYNADAFALAEGSMLD
-148 TIAVQN
+148 
-154 IDTFSFIPKVDF
+154 
-166 NPQELAALGCE
+166 ALVSQLPGCKL
-177 VTMVKGLPSF
+177 VKG
-187 GFGRDFN
+187 
-194 TKMLNDDFRIYAVD
+194 
-208 QVTLPNAVRDG
+208 
-219 KQVSEVIYGTPWNPL
+219 VIYVNGQRVTSLLVNGRNFFSGDAKL
-234 FVCFATDVIAPQ
+234 AL
-246 GSCGCLFRPAMQQP
+246 SHLPAY
-260 PIVFSTT
+260 VVDK
-267 EEHSVKK
+267 VKVYK
-274 VSRWLMGDKSLV
+274 HDGEASRLMGEDMGDKSLV

-296 VGGVEELKAGIGT
+296 VGAVEELKAGIGT

-321 FGKKADVMING
+321 FGKKADVMVNG

-345 SENGAGVADKKTM
+345 SENGAGVVDKKTM

-381 GSDRG
+381 GTDRG
-386 HQISRTATENYLQGG
+386 HQLSRTATENYLQGG
-401 NLFTASDNDSH
+401 NMFTASDNDSH
-412 DKSSWITSRNFFCKR
+412 DKSSWVTSRNFFGKR
-427 FKRQIVKASLM
+427 LKSQIVKASLM
-438 VFYNKSRQMGQS
+438 VFYNKSRRLGVS
-450 RSAMADVKPLD
+450 RSGMADVKPLD
-461 NTAWLDSLSQWE
+461 NTVWLDSLTQWE
-473 AATPSP
+473 AATTSP

-620 LGMLPSAADDL
+620 LGMLPSAAGDL

-687 QKRHYGKPRSSALFS
+687 QKRHYGKSRSSALFS

-773 KCNTSWA
+773 KYNTSWA

-820 SITLNRGLDANHNLD
+820 SITLNRGLDANHSLD
-835 LSASLKSDYSRNVDL
+835 LSASLRSDYSRNVDL

-868 TSGSLTFSYH
+868 TSGSLTLSYH
-878 KSRNFMA
+878 KSRNFM
-885 MLIAT
+885 
-890 VNNNR
+890 
-895 VTGSRDDFMA
+895 D
-905 TNATTYFATAKVM
+905 
-918 VKLPLGFEL
+918 
-927 TNNINEMKRTG
+927 
-938 FNDDSMNDNSLVWNA
+938 DNSLVWNA

-996 LPRYVLLHCSY
+996 LPRYVLLRCSY
-1007 KLNLGK
+1007 KLNLGQ

>member
-1 MLFHPIIN
+1 MIRLLLLFLLFSPLSLFAKDIVGTVSSTKDGIH
-9 QLANLDMTFLVK
+9 LVGC
-21 PAENQCIEGQTACF
+21 N
-35 CPFCQKEAANDDA
+35 
-48 GSKAKQT
+48 
-55 PHLIIYKDERGG
+55 
-67 LYNGVGVDDDRQA
+67 V
-80 EHGAVRWMCTKTG
+80 
-93 KHGYGAL
+93 
-100 ELYAAMRNLPM
+100 
-111 HGASLLRLC
+111 SLLSVKDSSVICDTQTMKTSFYNRYSYKLPVQN
-120 HDLVVR
+120 DSTYLLRFSMVGYKTVYKAIRVKMAQSMNQMVV
-126 VYGDAENVRAK
+126 ENVRLEEESKALPEVVVK
-137 YPMLFSKMDYR
+137 ATKIKMVMKGDTIVYNADAFALAEGSMLD
-148 TIAVQN
+148 
-154 IDTFSFIPKVDF
+154 
-166 NPQELAALGCE
+166 ALVSQLPGCKL
-177 VTMVKGLPSF
+177 VKG
-187 GFGRDFN
+187 
-194 TKMLNDDFRIYAVD
+194 
-208 QVTLPNAVRDG
+208 
-219 KQVSEVIYGTPWNPL
+219 VIYVNGQRVTSLLVNGRNFFSGDAKL
-234 FVCFATDVIAPQ
+234 AL
-246 GSCGCLFRPAMQQP
+246 SHLPAY
-260 PIVFSTT
+260 VVDK
-267 EEHSVKK
+267 VKVYK
-274 VSRWLMGDKSLV
+274 HDGEASRLMGEDMGDKSLV

-296 VGGVEELKAGIGT
+296 VGAVEELKAGIGT

-321 FGKKADVMING
+321 FGKKADVMVNG

-345 SENGAGVADKKTM
+345 SENGAGVVDKKTM

-381 GSDRG
+381 GTDRG
-386 HQISRTATENYLQGG
+386 HQLSRTATENYLQGG
-401 NLFTASDNDSH
+401 NMFTASDNDSH
-412 DKSSWITSRNFFCKR
+412 DKSSWVTSRNFFGKR
-427 FKRQIVKASLM
+427 LKSQIVKASLM
-438 VFYNKSRQMGQS
+438 VFYNKSRRLGVS
-450 RSAMADVKPLD
+450 RSGMADVKPLD
-461 NTAWLDSLSQWE
+461 NTVWLDSLTQWE
-473 AATPSP
+473 AATTSP
-479 FRGAINRVMAQNL
+479 FRGVINRVMAQNL

-643 SSRNTMA
+643 SGRNTMA

-687 QKRHYGKPRSSALFS
+687 QKRHYGKSRSSALFS

-773 KCNTSWA
+773 KYNTSWA

-835 LSASLKSDYSRNVDL
+835 LSASLNSDYSRNVDL

-868 TSGSLTFSYH
+868 TSGSLTLSYH
-878 KSRNFMA
+878 KSRNFM
-885 MLIAT
+885 
-890 VNNNR
+890 
-895 VTGSRDDFMA
+895 D
-905 TNATTYFATAKVM
+905 
-918 VKLPLGFEL
+918 
-927 TNNINEMKRTG
+927 
-938 FNDDSMNDNSLVWNA
+938 DNSLVWNA

-996 LPRYVLLHCSY
+996 LPRYVLLRCSY
-1007 KLNLGK
+1007 KLNLGQ

>member
-1 MLFHPIIN
+1 MIRLLF
-9 QLANLDMTFLVK
+9 LFLLFS
-21 PAENQCIEGQTACF
+21 PLSLF
-35 CPFCQKEAANDDA
+35 
-48 GSKAKQT
+48 AKDIVGT
-55 PHLIIYKDERGG
+55 VSSTKDGIHL
-67 LYNGVGVDDDRQA
+67 VGCNV
-80 EHGAVRWMCTKTG
+80 
-93 KHGYGAL
+93 
-100 ELYAAMRNLPM
+100 
-111 HGASLLRLC
+111 SLLSVKDSSVICDTQTMETSFYNRYSYKLPVQN
-120 HDLVVR
+120 DSTYLLRFSMVGYKTVYKAIR
-126 VYGDAENVRAK
+126 VKMAQSMNQMEVENVRLEEESKALPEVVVK
-137 YPMLFSKMDYR
+137 ATKIKMVMKGDTIVYNADAFALAEGSMLD
-148 TIAVQN
+148 
-154 IDTFSFIPKVDF
+154 
-166 NPQELAALGCE
+166 ALVSQLPGCKL
-177 VTMVKGLPSF
+177 VKG
-187 GFGRDFN
+187 
-194 TKMLNDDFRIYAVD
+194 
-208 QVTLPNAVRDG
+208 
-219 KQVSEVIYGTPWNPL
+219 VIYVNGQRVTSLLVNGRNFFSGDAKL
-234 FVCFATDVIAPQ
+234 AL
-246 GSCGCLFRPAMQQP
+246 SHLPAY
-260 PIVFSTT
+260 VVDK
-267 EEHSVKK
+267 VKVYK
-274 VSRWLMGDKSLV
+274 HDGEASRLMGEDMGDKSLV

-296 VGGVEELKAGIGT
+296 VGAVEELKAGIGT

-321 FGKKADVMING
+321 FGKKADVMVNG

-345 SENGAGVADKKTM
+345 SENGAGVVDKKTM

-381 GSDRG
+381 GTDRG
-386 HQISRTATENYLQGG
+386 HQLSRTATENYLQGG
-401 NLFTASDNDSH
+401 NMFTASDNDSH
-412 DKSSWITSRNFFCKR
+412 DKSSWVTSRNFFGKR
-427 FKRQIVKASLM
+427 LKSQIVKASLM
-438 VFYNKSRQMGQS
+438 VFYNKSRRLGVS
-450 RSAMADVKPLD
+450 RSGMADVKPLD
-461 NTAWLDSLSQWE
+461 NTVWLDSLTQWE
-473 AATPSP
+473 AATTSP

-620 LGMLPSAADDL
+620 LGMLPSAAGDL

-643 SSRNTMA
+643 SGRNTMA

-687 QKRHYGKPRSSALFS
+687 QKRHYGKSRSSALFS

-758 RNHTFELTFNTMSNG
+758 RNHTFGLTFNTMSNG
-773 KCNTSWA
+773 KYNTSWA

-835 LSASLKSDYSRNVDL
+835 LSASLNSDYSRNVDL

-868 TSGSLTFSYH
+868 TSGSLTLSYH
-878 KSRNFMA
+878 KSRNFM
-885 MLIAT
+885 
-890 VNNNR
+890 
-895 VTGSRDDFMA
+895 D
-905 TNATTYFATAKVM
+905 
-918 VKLPLGFEL
+918 
-927 TNNINEMKRTG
+927 
-938 FNDDSMNDNSLVWNA
+938 DNSLVWNA

-996 LPRYVLLHCSY
+996 LPRYVLLRCSY

>member
-1 MLFHPIIN
+1 MIRLLLLFLLFSPLSLFAKDIVGTVSSTKDGIH
-9 QLANLDMTFLVK
+9 LVGC
-21 PAENQCIEGQTACF
+21 N
-35 CPFCQKEAANDDA
+35 
-48 GSKAKQT
+48 
-55 PHLIIYKDERGG
+55 
-67 LYNGVGVDDDRQA
+67 V
-80 EHGAVRWMCTKTG
+80 
-93 KHGYGAL
+93 
-100 ELYAAMRNLPM
+100 
-111 HGASLLRLC
+111 SLLSVKDSSVICDTQTMKTSFYNRYSYKLPVQN
-120 HDLVVR
+120 DSTYLLRFSMVGYKTVYKAIRVKMAQSMNQMVV
-126 VYGDAENVRAK
+126 ENVRLEEESKALPEVVVK
-137 YPMLFSKMDYR
+137 ATKIKMVMKGDTIVYNADAFALAEGSMLD
-148 TIAVQN
+148 
-154 IDTFSFIPKVDF
+154 
-166 NPQELAALGCE
+166 ALVSQLPGCKL
-177 VTMVKGLPSF
+177 VKG
-187 GFGRDFN
+187 
-194 TKMLNDDFRIYAVD
+194 
-208 QVTLPNAVRDG
+208 
-219 KQVSEVIYGTPWNPL
+219 VIYVNGQRVTSLLVNGRNFFSGDAKL
-234 FVCFATDVIAPQ
+234 AL
-246 GSCGCLFRPAMQQP
+246 SHLPAY
-260 PIVFSTT
+260 VVDK
-267 EEHSVKK
+267 VKVYK
-274 VSRWLMGDKSLV
+274 HDGEASRLMGEDMGDKSLV

-296 VGGVEELKAGIGT
+296 VGAVEELKAGIGT

-321 FGKKADVMING
+321 FGKKADVMVNG

-345 SENGAGVADKKTM
+345 SENGAGVVDKKTM
-358 AVAGRFSF
+358 AVAGLFSF

-381 GSDRG
+381 GTDRG
-386 HQISRTATENYLQGG
+386 HQLSRTATENYLQGG
-401 NLFTASDNDSH
+401 NMFTASDNDSH
-412 DKSSWITSRNFFCKR
+412 DKSSWVTSRNFFGKR
-427 FKRQIVKASLM
+427 LKSQIVKASLM
-438 VFYNKSRQMGQS
+438 VFYNKSRRLGVS
-450 RSAMADVKPLD
+450 RSGMADVKPLD
-461 NTAWLDSLSQWE
+461 NTVWLDSLTQWE
-473 AATPSP
+473 AATTSP

-643 SSRNTMA
+643 SGRNTMA

-687 QKRHYGKPRSSALFS
+687 QKRHYGKSRSSALFS

-773 KCNTSWA
+773 KYNTSWA

-835 LSASLKSDYSRNVDL
+835 LSASLNSDYSRNVDL

-868 TSGSLTFSYH
+868 TSGSLTLSYH
-878 KSRNFMA
+878 KSRNFM
-885 MLIAT
+885 
-890 VNNNR
+890 
-895 VTGSRDDFMA
+895 D
-905 TNATTYFATAKVM
+905 
-918 VKLPLGFEL
+918 
-927 TNNINEMKRTG
+927 
-938 FNDDSMNDNSLVWNA
+938 DNSLVWNA

-996 LPRYVLLHCSY
+996 LPRYVLLRCSY
-1007 KLNLGK
+1007 KLNLGQ

>member
-1 MLFHPIIN
+1 MIRLLF
-9 QLANLDMTFLVK
+9 LFLLFS
-21 PAENQCIEGQTACF
+21 PLSLF
-35 CPFCQKEAANDDA
+35 
-48 GSKAKQT
+48 AKDIVGT
-55 PHLIIYKDERGG
+55 VSSTKDGIHL
-67 LYNGVGVDDDRQA
+67 VGCNV
-80 EHGAVRWMCTKTG
+80 
-93 KHGYGAL
+93 
-100 ELYAAMRNLPM
+100 
-111 HGASLLRLC
+111 SLLSVKDSSVICDTQTMETSFYNRYSYKLPVQN
-120 HDLVVR
+120 DSTYLLRFSMVGYKTVYKAIRVKMAQSMNQMVV
-126 VYGDAENVRAK
+126 ENVRLEEESKALPEVVVK
-137 YPMLFSKMDYR
+137 ATKIKMVMKGDTIVYNADAFALAEGSMLD
-148 TIAVQN
+148 
-154 IDTFSFIPKVDF
+154 
-166 NPQELAALGCE
+166 ALVSQLPGCKL
-177 VTMVKGLPSF
+177 VKG
-187 GFGRDFN
+187 
-194 TKMLNDDFRIYAVD
+194 
-208 QVTLPNAVRDG
+208 
-219 KQVSEVIYGTPWNPL
+219 VIYVNGQRVTSLLVNGRNFFSGDAKL
-234 FVCFATDVIAPQ
+234 AL
-246 GSCGCLFRPAMQQP
+246 SHLPAY
-260 PIVFSTT
+260 VVDK
-267 EEHSVKK
+267 VKVYK
-274 VSRWLMGDKSLV
+274 HDGEASRLMGEDMGDKSLV

-296 VGGVEELKAGIGT
+296 VGAVEELKAGIGT

-321 FGKKADVMING
+321 FGKKADVMVNG

-345 SENGAGVADKKTM
+345 SENGAGVVDKKTM

-381 GSDRG
+381 GTDRG
-386 HQISRTATENYLQGG
+386 HQLSRTATENYLQGG
-401 NLFTASDNDSH
+401 NMFTASDNDSH
-412 DKSSWITSRNFFCKR
+412 DKSSWVTSRNFFGKR
-427 FKRQIVKASLM
+427 LKSQIVKASLM
-438 VFYNKSRQMGQS
+438 VFYNKSRRLGVS
-450 RSAMADVKPLD
+450 RSGMADVKPLD
-461 NTAWLDSLSQWE
+461 NTVWLDSLTQWE
-473 AATPSP
+473 AATTSP

-620 LGMLPSAADDL
+620 LGMLPSAAGDL

-687 QKRHYGKPRSSALFS
+687 QKRHYGKSRSAALFS

-773 KCNTSWA
+773 KYNTSWA

-820 SITLNRGLDANHNLD
+820 SITLNRGLDANHSLD
-835 LSASLKSDYSRNVDL
+835 LSASLRSDYSRNVDL

-868 TSGSLTFSYH
+868 TSGSLTLSYH
-878 KSRNFMA
+878 KSRNFM
-885 MLIAT
+885 
-890 VNNNR
+890 
-895 VTGSRDDFMA
+895 D
-905 TNATTYFATAKVM
+905 
-918 VKLPLGFEL
+918 
-927 TNNINEMKRTG
+927 
-938 FNDDSMNDNSLVWNA
+938 DNSLVWNA

-996 LPRYVLLHCSY
+996 LPRYVLLRCSY
-1007 KLNLGK
+1007 KLNLGQ

>member
-1 MLFHPIIN
+1 MIRLLLLFLLFSPLSLFAKDIVGTVSSTKDGIH
-9 QLANLDMTFLVK
+9 LVGC
-21 PAENQCIEGQTACF
+21 N
-35 CPFCQKEAANDDA
+35 
-48 GSKAKQT
+48 
-55 PHLIIYKDERGG
+55 
-67 LYNGVGVDDDRQA
+67 V
-80 EHGAVRWMCTKTG
+80 
-93 KHGYGAL
+93 
-100 ELYAAMRNLPM
+100 
-111 HGASLLRLC
+111 SLLSVKDSSVICDTQTMKTSFYNRYSYKLPVQN
-120 HDLVVR
+120 DSTYLLRFSMVGYKTVYKAIR
-126 VYGDAENVRAK
+126 VKMAQSMNQMEVENVRLEEESKALPEVVVK
-137 YPMLFSKMDYR
+137 ATKIKMVMKGDTIVYNADAFALAEGSMLD
-148 TIAVQN
+148 
-154 IDTFSFIPKVDF
+154 
-166 NPQELAALGCE
+166 ALVSQLPGCKL
-177 VTMVKGLPSF
+177 VKG
-187 GFGRDFN
+187 
-194 TKMLNDDFRIYAVD
+194 
-208 QVTLPNAVRDG
+208 
-219 KQVSEVIYGTPWNPL
+219 VIYVNGQRVTSLLVNGRNFFSGDAKL
-234 FVCFATDVIAPQ
+234 AL
-246 GSCGCLFRPAMQQP
+246 SHLPAY
-260 PIVFSTT
+260 VVDK
-267 EEHSVKK
+267 VKVYK
-274 VSRWLMGDKSLV
+274 HDGEASRLMGEDMGDKSLV

-296 VGGVEELKAGIGT
+296 VGAVEELKAGIGT

-321 FGKKADVMING
+321 FGKKADVMVNG

-345 SENGAGVADKKTM
+345 SENGAGVVDKKTM
-358 AVAGRFSF
+358 AVAGLFSF

-381 GSDRG
+381 GTDRG
-386 HQISRTATENYLQGG
+386 HQLSRTATENYLQGG
-401 NLFTASDNDSH
+401 NMFTASDNDSH
-412 DKSSWITSRNFFCKR
+412 DKSSWVASRNFFGKR
-427 FKRQIVKASLM
+427 LKSQIVKASLM
-438 VFYNKSRQMGQS
+438 VFYNKSRRLGVS
-450 RSAMADVKPLD
+450 RSGMADVKPLD
-461 NTAWLDSLSQWE
+461 NTVWLDSLTQWE
-473 AATPSP
+473 AATTSP

-620 LGMLPSAADDL
+620 LGMLPSAAGDL

-643 SSRNTMA
+643 SGRNTMA

-687 QKRHYGKPRSSALFS
+687 QKRHYGKSRSSALFS

-758 RNHTFELTFNTMSNG
+758 RNHTFGLTFNTMSNG
-773 KCNTSWA
+773 KYNTSWA

-835 LSASLKSDYSRNVDL
+835 LSASLNSDYSRNVDL

-868 TSGSLTFSYH
+868 TSGSLTLSYH
-878 KSRNFMA
+878 KSRNFM
-885 MLIAT
+885 
-890 VNNNR
+890 
-895 VTGSRDDFMA
+895 D
-905 TNATTYFATAKVM
+905 
-918 VKLPLGFEL
+918 
-927 TNNINEMKRTG
+927 
-938 FNDDSMNDNSLVWNA
+938 DNSLVWNA
-953 RLSKTFLK
+953 RLSKTFLN

-996 LPRYVLLHCSY
+996 LPRYVLLRCSY
-1007 KLNLGK
+1007 KLNLGQ

>member
-1 MLFHPIIN
+1 MIRLLLLFLLFSPLSLFAKDIVGTVSSTKDGIH
-9 QLANLDMTFLVK
+9 LVGC
-21 PAENQCIEGQTACF
+21 N
-35 CPFCQKEAANDDA
+35 
-48 GSKAKQT
+48 
-55 PHLIIYKDERGG
+55 
-67 LYNGVGVDDDRQA
+67 V
-80 EHGAVRWMCTKTG
+80 
-93 KHGYGAL
+93 
-100 ELYAAMRNLPM
+100 
-111 HGASLLRLC
+111 SLLSVKDSSVICDTQTMETSFYNRYSYKLPVQN
-120 HDLVVR
+120 DSTYLLRFSMVGYKTVYKAIR
-126 VYGDAENVRAK
+126 VKMAQSMNQMEVENVRLEEESKALPEVVVK
-137 YPMLFSKMDYR
+137 ATKIKMVMKGDTIVYNADAFALAEGSMLD
-148 TIAVQN
+148 
-154 IDTFSFIPKVDF
+154 
-166 NPQELAALGCE
+166 ALVSQLPGCKL
-177 VTMVKGLPSF
+177 VKG
-187 GFGRDFN
+187 
-194 TKMLNDDFRIYAVD
+194 
-208 QVTLPNAVRDG
+208 
-219 KQVSEVIYGTPWNPL
+219 VIYVNGQRVTSLLVNGRNFFSGDAKL
-234 FVCFATDVIAPQ
+234 AL
-246 GSCGCLFRPAMQQP
+246 SHLPAY
-260 PIVFSTT
+260 VVDK
-267 EEHSVKK
+267 VKVYK
-274 VSRWLMGDKSLV
+274 HDGEASRLMGEDMGDKSLV

-296 VGGVEELKAGIGT
+296 VGAVEELKAGIGT

-321 FGKKADVMING
+321 FGKKADVMVNG

-345 SENGAGVADKKTM
+345 SENGAGVVDKKTM

-381 GSDRG
+381 GTDRG
-386 HQISRTATENYLQGG
+386 HQLSRTATENYLQGG
-401 NLFTASDNDSH
+401 NMFTASDNDSH
-412 DKSSWITSRNFFCKR
+412 DKSSWVTSRNFFGKR
-427 FKRQIVKASLM
+427 LKSQIVKASLM
-438 VFYNKSRQMGQS
+438 VFYNKSRRLGVS
-450 RSAMADVKPLD
+450 RSGMADVKPLD
-461 NTAWLDSLSQWE
+461 NTVWLDSLTQWE
-473 AATPSP
+473 AATTSP

-620 LGMLPSAADDL
+620 LGMLPSAAGDL

-643 SSRNTMA
+643 SGRNTMA

-687 QKRHYGKPRSSALFS
+687 QKRHYGKSRSSALFS

-758 RNHTFELTFNTMSNG
+758 RNHTFGLTFNTMSNG
-773 KCNTSWA
+773 KYNTSWA

-835 LSASLKSDYSRNVDL
+835 LSASLNSDYSRNVDL

-868 TSGSLTFSYH
+868 TSGSLTLSYH
-878 KSRNFMA
+878 KSRNFM
-885 MLIAT
+885 
-890 VNNNR
+890 
-895 VTGSRDDFMA
+895 D
-905 TNATTYFATAKVM
+905 
-918 VKLPLGFEL
+918 
-927 TNNINEMKRTG
+927 
-938 FNDDSMNDNSLVWNA
+938 DNSLVWNA

-996 LPRYVLLHCSY
+996 LPRYVLLRCSY
-1007 KLNLGK
+1007 KLNLGQ

>member
-1 MLFHPIIN
+1 MIRLLLLFLLFSPLSLFAKDIVGTVSSTKDGIH
-9 QLANLDMTFLVK
+9 LVGC
-21 PAENQCIEGQTACF
+21 N
-35 CPFCQKEAANDDA
+35 
-48 GSKAKQT
+48 
-55 PHLIIYKDERGG
+55 
-67 LYNGVGVDDDRQA
+67 V
-80 EHGAVRWMCTKTG
+80 
-93 KHGYGAL
+93 
-100 ELYAAMRNLPM
+100 
-111 HGASLLRLC
+111 SLLSVKDSSVICDTQTMETSFYNRYSYKLPVQN
-120 HDLVVR
+120 DSTYLLRFSMVGYKTVYKTVR
-126 VYGDAENVRAK
+126 VKIAQSMNQMVVENVRLEEESKALPEVVVK
-137 YPMLFSKMDYR
+137 ATKIKMVMKGDTIVYNADAFALAEGSMLD
-148 TIAVQN
+148 
-154 IDTFSFIPKVDF
+154 
-166 NPQELAALGCE
+166 ALVSQLPGCKL
-177 VTMVKGLPSF
+177 VKG
-187 GFGRDFN
+187 
-194 TKMLNDDFRIYAVD
+194 
-208 QVTLPNAVRDG
+208 
-219 KQVSEVIYGTPWNPL
+219 VIYVNGQRVTSLLVNGRNFFSGDAKL
-234 FVCFATDVIAPQ
+234 AL
-246 GSCGCLFRPAMQQP
+246 SHLPAY
-260 PIVFSTT
+260 VVDK
-267 EEHSVKK
+267 VKVYK
-274 VSRWLMGDKSLV
+274 HDGEASRLMGEDMGDKSLV

-296 VGGVEELKAGIGT
+296 VGAVEELKAGIGT

-321 FGKKADVMING
+321 FGKKADVMVNG

-345 SENGAGVADKKTM
+345 SENGAGVVDKKTM

-381 GSDRG
+381 GTDRG
-386 HQISRTATENYLQGG
+386 HQLSRTATENYLQGG
-401 NLFTASDNDSH
+401 NMFTASDNDSH
-412 DKSSWITSRNFFCKR
+412 DKSSWVTSRNFFGKR
-427 FKRQIVKASLM
+427 LKSQIVKASLM
-438 VFYNKSRQMGQS
+438 VFYNKSRRLGVS
-450 RSAMADVKPLD
+450 RSGMADVKPLD
-461 NTAWLDSLSQWE
+461 NTVWLDSLTQWE
-473 AATPSP
+473 AATTSP

-620 LGMLPSAADDL
+620 LGMLPSAAGDL

-643 SSRNTMA
+643 SGRNTMA

-687 QKRHYGKPRSSALFS
+687 QKRHYGKSRSSALFS

-773 KCNTSWA
+773 KYNTSWA

-820 SITLNRGLDANHNLD
+820 SITLNRGLDANHSLD
-835 LSASLKSDYSRNVDL
+835 LSASLRSDYSRNVDL

-868 TSGSLTFSYH
+868 TSGSLTLSYH
-878 KSRNFMA
+878 KSRNFM
-885 MLIAT
+885 
-890 VNNNR
+890 
-895 VTGSRDDFMA
+895 D
-905 TNATTYFATAKVM
+905 
-918 VKLPLGFEL
+918 
-927 TNNINEMKRTG
+927 
-938 FNDDSMNDNSLVWNA
+938 DNSLVWNA

-996 LPRYVLLHCSY
+996 LPRYVLLRCSY
-1007 KLNLGK
+1007 KLNLGQ

>member
-1 MLFHPIIN
+1 MIRLLLLFLLFSPLSLFAKDIVGTVSSTKDGIH
-9 QLANLDMTFLVK
+9 LVGC
-21 PAENQCIEGQTACF
+21 N
-35 CPFCQKEAANDDA
+35 
-48 GSKAKQT
+48 
-55 PHLIIYKDERGG
+55 
-67 LYNGVGVDDDRQA
+67 V
-80 EHGAVRWMCTKTG
+80 
-93 KHGYGAL
+93 
-100 ELYAAMRNLPM
+100 
-111 HGASLLRLC
+111 SLLSVKDSSVICDTQTMETSFYNRYSYKLPVQN
-120 HDLVVR
+120 DSTYLLRFSMVGYKTVYKAIRVKMAQSMNQMVV
-126 VYGDAENVRAK
+126 ENVRLEEESKALPEVVVK
-137 YPMLFSKMDYR
+137 ATKIKMVMKGDTIVYNADAFALAEGSMLD
-148 TIAVQN
+148 
-154 IDTFSFIPKVDF
+154 
-166 NPQELAALGCE
+166 ALVSQLPGCKL
-177 VTMVKGLPSF
+177 VKG
-187 GFGRDFN
+187 
-194 TKMLNDDFRIYAVD
+194 
-208 QVTLPNAVRDG
+208 
-219 KQVSEVIYGTPWNPL
+219 VIYVNGQRVTSLLVNGRNFFSGDAKL
-234 FVCFATDVIAPQ
+234 AL
-246 GSCGCLFRPAMQQP
+246 SHLPAY
-260 PIVFSTT
+260 VVDK
-267 EEHSVKK
+267 VKVYK
-274 VSRWLMGDKSLV
+274 HDGEASRLMGEDMGDKSLV

-296 VGGVEELKAGIGT
+296 VGAVEELKAGIGT

-321 FGKKADVMING
+321 FGKKADVMVNG

-345 SENGAGVADKKTM
+345 SENGAGVVDKKTM

-381 GSDRG
+381 GTDRG
-386 HQISRTATENYLQGG
+386 HQLSRTATENYLQGG
-401 NLFTASDNDSH
+401 NMFTASDNDSH
-412 DKSSWITSRNFFCKR
+412 DKSSWVTSRNFFGKR
-427 FKRQIVKASLM
+427 LKSQIVKASLM
-438 VFYNKSRQMGQS
+438 VFYNKSRRLGVS
-450 RSAMADVKPLD
+450 RSGMADVKPLD
-461 NTAWLDSLSQWE
+461 NTVWLDSLTQWE
-473 AATPSP
+473 AATTSP

-620 LGMLPSAADDL
+620 LGMLPSAAGDL

-687 QKRHYGKPRSSALFS
+687 QKRHYGKSRSSALFS

-773 KCNTSWA
+773 KYNTSWA

-820 SITLNRGLDANHNLD
+820 SITLNRGLDANHSLD
-835 LSASLKSDYSRNVDL
+835 LSASLRSDYSRNVDL

-868 TSGSLTFSYH
+868 TSGSLTLSYH
-878 KSRNFMA
+878 KSRNFM
-885 MLIAT
+885 
-890 VNNNR
+890 
-895 VTGSRDDFMA
+895 D
-905 TNATTYFATAKVM
+905 
-918 VKLPLGFEL
+918 
-927 TNNINEMKRTG
+927 
-938 FNDDSMNDNSLVWNA
+938 DNSLVWNA

-996 LPRYVLLHCSY
+996 LPRYVLLRCSY
-1007 KLNLGK
+1007 KLNLGQ

>member
-1 MLFHPIIN
+1 MIRLLLLFLLFSPLSLFAKDIVGTVSSTKDGIHLVGCNVSLLSVKDSSVICDTQTMETSFYNRYSYKLPVQNDSTYLLRFSMVGYKTVYKAIWVKMAQSMNQMVVEDVRLEEESKALPEVVVKATKIKMVMKGDTIVYNADAFAPAEGSMLDALVS
-9 QLANLDMTFLVK
+9 QLPGCKLVK
-21 PAENQCIEGQTACF
+21 GVIYVNGQRVT
-35 CPFCQKEAANDDA
+35 
-48 GSKAKQT
+48 
-55 PHLIIYKDERGG
+55 
-67 LYNGVGVDDDRQA
+67 
-80 EHGAVRWMCTKTG
+80 
-93 KHGYGAL
+93 
-100 ELYAAMRNLPM
+100 
-111 HGASLLRLC
+111 SLLVNGRNFFS
-120 HDLVVR
+120 
-126 VYGDAENVRAK
+126 GDAKLALSHLPAYVV
-137 YPMLFSKMDYR
+137 D
-148 TIAVQN
+148 
-154 IDTFSFIPKVDF
+154 KVK
-166 NPQELAALGCE
+166 
-177 VTMVKGLPSF
+177 VYKH
-187 GFGRDFN
+187 
-194 TKMLNDDFRIYAVD
+194 
-208 QVTLPNAVRDG
+208 DG
-219 KQVSEVIYGTPWNPL
+219 E
-234 FVCFATDVIAPQ
+234 A
-246 GSCGCLFRPAMQQP
+246 
-260 PIVFSTT
+260 
-267 EEHSVKK
+267 
-274 VSRWLMGDKSLV
+274 SRLMGEDMGDKSLV

-296 VGGVEELKAGIGT
+296 VGAVEELKAGIGT

-321 FGKKADVMING
+321 FGKKADVMVNG

-345 SENGAGVADKKTM
+345 SENGAGVVDKKTM
-358 AVAGRFSF
+358 AVAGLFSF

-381 GSDRG
+381 GTDRG
-386 HQISRTATENYLQGG
+386 HQLSRTATENYLQGG
-401 NLFTASDNDSH
+401 NMFTASDNDSH
-412 DKSSWITSRNFFCKR
+412 DKSSWVTSRNFFGKR
-427 FKRQIVKASLM
+427 LKSQIVKASLM
-438 VFYNKSRQMGQS
+438 VFYNKSRRLGVS
-450 RSAMADVKPLD
+450 RSGMADVKPLD
-461 NTAWLDSLSQWE
+461 NTVWLDSLTQWE
-473 AATPSP
+473 AATTSP

-620 LGMLPSAADDL
+620 LGMLPSAAGDL

-643 SSRNTMA
+643 SGRNTMA

-687 QKRHYGKPRSSALFS
+687 QKRHYGKSRSSALFS

-758 RNHTFELTFNTMSNG
+758 RNHTFGLTFNTMSNG
-773 KCNTSWA
+773 KYNTSWA

-835 LSASLKSDYSRNVDL
+835 LSASLNSDYSRNVDL

-868 TSGSLTFSYH
+868 TSGSLTLSYH
-878 KSRNFMA
+878 KSRNFM
-885 MLIAT
+885 
-890 VNNNR
+890 
-895 VTGSRDDFMA
+895 D
-905 TNATTYFATAKVM
+905 
-918 VKLPLGFEL
+918 
-927 TNNINEMKRTG
+927 
-938 FNDDSMNDNSLVWNA
+938 DNSLVWNA

-996 LPRYVLLHCSY
+996 LPRYVLLRCSY
-1007 KLNLGK
+1007 KLNLGQ

>member
-1 MLFHPIIN
+1 MIRLLLLFLLFSPLSLFAKDIVGTVSSTKDGIH
-9 QLANLDMTFLVK
+9 LVGC
-21 PAENQCIEGQTACF
+21 N
-35 CPFCQKEAANDDA
+35 
-48 GSKAKQT
+48 
-55 PHLIIYKDERGG
+55 
-67 LYNGVGVDDDRQA
+67 V
-80 EHGAVRWMCTKTG
+80 
-93 KHGYGAL
+93 
-100 ELYAAMRNLPM
+100 
-111 HGASLLRLC
+111 SLLSVKDSSVICDTQTMETSFYNRYSYKLPVQN
-120 HDLVVR
+120 DSTYLLRFSMVGYKTVYKAIRVKMAQSMNQMVV
-126 VYGDAENVRAK
+126 ENVRLEEESKALPEVVVK
-137 YPMLFSKMDYR
+137 ATKIKMVMKGDTIVYNADAFALAEGSMLD
-148 TIAVQN
+148 
-154 IDTFSFIPKVDF
+154 
-166 NPQELAALGCE
+166 ALVSQLPGCKL
-177 VTMVKGLPSF
+177 VKG
-187 GFGRDFN
+187 
-194 TKMLNDDFRIYAVD
+194 
-208 QVTLPNAVRDG
+208 
-219 KQVSEVIYGTPWNPL
+219 VIYVNGQRVTSLLVNGRNFFSGDAKL
-234 FVCFATDVIAPQ
+234 AL
-246 GSCGCLFRPAMQQP
+246 SHLPAY
-260 PIVFSTT
+260 VVDK
-267 EEHSVKK
+267 VKVYK
-274 VSRWLMGDKSLV
+274 HDGEASRLMGEDMGDKSLV

-296 VGGVEELKAGIGT
+296 VGAVEELKAGIGT

-321 FGKKADVMING
+321 FGKKADVMVNG

-345 SENGAGVADKKTM
+345 SENGAGVVDKKTM
-358 AVAGRFSF
+358 AVAGLFSF

-381 GSDRG
+381 GTDRG
-386 HQISRTATENYLQGG
+386 HQLSRTATENYLQGG
-401 NLFTASDNDSH
+401 NMFTASDNDSH
-412 DKSSWITSRNFFCKR
+412 DKSSWVTSRNFFGKR
-427 FKRQIVKASLM
+427 LKSQIVKASLM
-438 VFYNKSRQMGQS
+438 VFYNKSRRLGVS
-450 RSAMADVKPLD
+450 RSGMADVKPLD
-461 NTAWLDSLSQWE
+461 NTVWLDSLTQWE
-473 AATPSP
+473 AATTSP

-620 LGMLPSAADDL
+620 LGMLPSAAGDL

-643 SSRNTMA
+643 SGRNTMA

-687 QKRHYGKPRSSALFS
+687 QKRHYGKSRSAALFS

-758 RNHTFELTFNTMSNG
+758 RNHTFGLTFNTMSNG
-773 KCNTSWA
+773 KYNTSWA
-780 LSTGANILQDALG
+780 LSTGANILLDALG

-835 LSASLKSDYSRNVDL
+835 LSASLNSDYSRNVDL

-868 TSGSLTFSYH
+868 TSGSLTLSYH
-878 KSRNFMA
+878 KSRNFM
-885 MLIAT
+885 
-890 VNNNR
+890 
-895 VTGSRDDFMA
+895 D
-905 TNATTYFATAKVM
+905 
-918 VKLPLGFEL
+918 
-927 TNNINEMKRTG
+927 
-938 FNDDSMNDNSLVWNA
+938 DNSLVWNA

-996 LPRYVLLHCSY
+996 LPRYVLLRCSY
-1007 KLNLGK
+1007 KLNLGQ

>member
-1 MLFHPIIN
+1 MIRLLF
-9 QLANLDMTFLVK
+9 LFLLFS
-21 PAENQCIEGQTACF
+21 PLSLF
-35 CPFCQKEAANDDA
+35 
-48 GSKAKQT
+48 AKDIVGT
-55 PHLIIYKDERGG
+55 VSSTKDGIHL
-67 LYNGVGVDDDRQA
+67 VGCNV
-80 EHGAVRWMCTKTG
+80 
-93 KHGYGAL
+93 
-100 ELYAAMRNLPM
+100 
-111 HGASLLRLC
+111 SLLSVKDSSVICDTQTMETSFYNRYSYKLPVQN
-120 HDLVVR
+120 DSTYLLRFSMVGYKTVYKAIR
-126 VYGDAENVRAK
+126 VKMAQSMNQMEVENVRLEEESKALPEVVVK
-137 YPMLFSKMDYR
+137 ATKIKMVMKGDTIVYNADAFALAEGSMLD
-148 TIAVQN
+148 
-154 IDTFSFIPKVDF
+154 
-166 NPQELAALGCE
+166 ALVSQLPGCKL
-177 VTMVKGLPSF
+177 VKG
-187 GFGRDFN
+187 
-194 TKMLNDDFRIYAVD
+194 
-208 QVTLPNAVRDG
+208 
-219 KQVSEVIYGTPWNPL
+219 VIYVNGQRVTSLLVNGRNFFSGDAKL
-234 FVCFATDVIAPQ
+234 AL
-246 GSCGCLFRPAMQQP
+246 SHLPAY
-260 PIVFSTT
+260 VVDK
-267 EEHSVKK
+267 VKVYK
-274 VSRWLMGDKSLV
+274 HDGEASRLMGEDMGDKSLV

-296 VGGVEELKAGIGT
+296 VGAVEELKAGIGT

-321 FGKKADVMING
+321 FGKKADVMVNG

-345 SENGAGVADKKTM
+345 SENGAGVVDKKTM

-381 GSDRG
+381 GTDRG
-386 HQISRTATENYLQGG
+386 HQLSRTATENYLQGG
-401 NLFTASDNDSH
+401 NMFTASDNDSH
-412 DKSSWITSRNFFCKR
+412 DKSSWVTSRNFFGKR
-427 FKRQIVKASLM
+427 LKSQIVKASLM
-438 VFYNKSRQMGQS
+438 VFYNKSRRLGVS
-450 RSAMADVKPLD
+450 RSGMADVKPLD
-461 NTAWLDSLSQWE
+461 NTVWLDSLTQWE
-473 AATPSP
+473 AATTSP

-620 LGMLPSAADDL
+620 LGMLPSAAGDL

-643 SSRNTMA
+643 SGRNTMA

-687 QKRHYGKPRSSALFS
+687 QKRHYGKSRSSALFS

-773 KCNTSWA
+773 KYNTSWA

-835 LSASLKSDYSRNVDL
+835 LSASLNSDYSRNVDL

-868 TSGSLTFSYH
+868 TSGSLTLSYH
-878 KSRNFMA
+878 KSRNFM
-885 MLIAT
+885 
-890 VNNNR
+890 
-895 VTGSRDDFMA
+895 D
-905 TNATTYFATAKVM
+905 
-918 VKLPLGFEL
+918 
-927 TNNINEMKRTG
+927 
-938 FNDDSMNDNSLVWNA
+938 DNSLVWNA

-996 LPRYVLLHCSY
+996 LPRYVLLRCSY
-1007 KLNLGK
+1007 KLNLGQ

>member
-1 MLFHPIIN
+1 MIRLLLLFLLFSPLSLFAKDIVGTVSSTKDGIHLVGCNVSLLSVKDSSVICDTQTMETSFYNRYSYKLPVQNDSTYLLRFSMVGYKTVYKAIRVKMAQSMNQMVVEDVRLEEESKALPEVVVKATKIKMVMKGDTIVYNADAFAPAEGSMLDALVS
-9 QLANLDMTFLVK
+9 QLPGCKLVK
-21 PAENQCIEGQTACF
+21 GVIYVNGQRVT
-35 CPFCQKEAANDDA
+35 
-48 GSKAKQT
+48 
-55 PHLIIYKDERGG
+55 
-67 LYNGVGVDDDRQA
+67 
-80 EHGAVRWMCTKTG
+80 
-93 KHGYGAL
+93 
-100 ELYAAMRNLPM
+100 
-111 HGASLLRLC
+111 SLLVNGRNFFS
-120 HDLVVR
+120 
-126 VYGDAENVRAK
+126 GDAKLALSHLPAYVV
-137 YPMLFSKMDYR
+137 D
-148 TIAVQN
+148 
-154 IDTFSFIPKVDF
+154 KVK
-166 NPQELAALGCE
+166 
-177 VTMVKGLPSF
+177 VYKH
-187 GFGRDFN
+187 
-194 TKMLNDDFRIYAVD
+194 
-208 QVTLPNAVRDG
+208 DG
-219 KQVSEVIYGTPWNPL
+219 E
-234 FVCFATDVIAPQ
+234 A
-246 GSCGCLFRPAMQQP
+246 
-260 PIVFSTT
+260 
-267 EEHSVKK
+267 
-274 VSRWLMGDKSLV
+274 SRLMGEDMGDKSLV

-296 VGGVEELKAGIGT
+296 VGAVEELKAGIGT

-321 FGKKADVMING
+321 FGKKADVMVNG

-345 SENGAGVADKKTM
+345 SENGAGVVDKKTM

-381 GSDRG
+381 GTDRG
-386 HQISRTATENYLQGG
+386 HQLSRTATENYLQGG
-401 NLFTASDNDSH
+401 NMFTASDNDSH
-412 DKSSWITSRNFFCKR
+412 DKSSWVTSRNFFGKR
-427 FKRQIVKASLM
+427 LKSQIVKASLM
-438 VFYNKSRQMGQS
+438 VFYNKSRRLGVS
-450 RSAMADVKPLD
+450 RSGMADVKPLD
-461 NTAWLDSLSQWE
+461 NTVWLDSLTQWE
-473 AATPSP
+473 AATTSP

-620 LGMLPSAADDL
+620 LGMLPSAAGDL

-643 SSRNTMA
+643 SGRNTMA

-687 QKRHYGKPRSSALFS
+687 QKRHYGKSRSSALFS

-758 RNHTFELTFNTMSNG
+758 RNHTFGLTFNTMSNG
-773 KCNTSWA
+773 KYNTSWA
-780 LSTGANILQDALG
+780 LSTGANILQYALG

-835 LSASLKSDYSRNVDL
+835 LSASLNSDYSRNVDL

-868 TSGSLTFSYH
+868 TSGSLTLSYH
-878 KSRNFMA
+878 KSRNFM
-885 MLIAT
+885 
-890 VNNNR
+890 
-895 VTGSRDDFMA
+895 D
-905 TNATTYFATAKVM
+905 
-918 VKLPLGFEL
+918 
-927 TNNINEMKRTG
+927 
-938 FNDDSMNDNSLVWNA
+938 DNSLVWNA

-996 LPRYVLLHCSY
+996 LPRYVLLRCSY
-1007 KLNLGK
+1007 KLNLGQ